1 MNKLKFSFFILPL
14 SCLFLFSSCTN
25 LFHDL
30 LPSDKKEIIDFQIQD
45 INGIC
50 SEKHCPNEDNNI
62 EIVVPND
69 TDVKNLIPVVSI
81 SEGSEIVPLT
91 VSYMAKIFPEKDILT
106 LAIDMYLARENGTFE
121 SWFINLIL
129 DNGGIEIPKLD
140 MPIDFSTPVIF
151 VVISGSGNYEFYTV
165 TVKKELPTQD
175 DDDDDN
181 TPDEPEI
188 KEETDNFILSFK
200 VPNQI
205 GESKIYNSIAEI
217 EDEELNED
225 INSIGDKV
233 PYSGLV
239 SFEVGADFD
248 LKEVIPTVTVSEGAK
263 ILPLTE
269 EYILSLGISFVDMIN
284 FYSGYSTTTNV
295 ERYISDF
302 LKKQNN
308 IVYPEIN
315 IPLNFDNTNVSFA
328 VVSESGSIKIY
339 NVKCK
344 QIELNPKLTKI
355 IFSKLN
361 NEFLCKDSIGTITD
375 NTIKATCMH
384 PMEMEFDYGLI
395 PEFVYEGDRVTF
407 TMKDGIETELISGVT
422 KIPFTE
428 TNRICVISVYIGS
441 GETEKKIEYELYCPI
456 EYDPDSIRSIID
468 FRFYKTKNTQIKNTV
483 LASIHNEGDTGFI
496 TATVMYEGDVVPYE
510 LVADFVSPGT
520 VTKNGTEIISG
531 ATSENFE
538 YSTQYLCTS
547 KNGLYCRLYD
557 ISIKFMQIVTIEP
570 VINSFEFPSYLNKDL
585 SKDCIAQID
594 ELTKTIRCE
603 VLYHSSKPPYDLIP
617 SFVSSGTVTCDGMTQ
632 TSGFSGQNFRY
643 TNYYTV
649 TTGDIELSTSRYRIE
664 VVFLKDDSSS
674 CDILDFGFKIENNA
688 SLSSDVQATVTE
700 RTQKIFAF
708 MPYGAGSQS
717 GTLLT
722 PTFTS
727 NGTVTV
733 NGQSQTSGISSQDF
747 SSPVTYTV
755 TSLNGLYTKEYV
767 VSLQESG
774 SIIYVDKNAV
784 GRNNGTSWD
793 DAFINLDTAL
803 EYVSTIDDSVLQEV
817 WITADE
823 YEPILNSKNGFNVR
837 SNLILRGGFEGFE
850 STSNERT
857 VDSENCLVNHTVLKR
872 TPFTSNEESLFY
884 ANKEF
889 TGTFTIDGFDID
901 LEQTA
906 NETFLDITKVLN
918 PKEATQNHSLEI
930 NNCLFNIKTQN
941 SSCRFYYSEKDPS
954 ELHDTI
960 SKPTNNATIENTKIT
975 LDSTSKTFSVTS
987 HTGQININN
996 AQTNC
1001 PLYFVGDEVNIEN
1014 SSFDNQL
1021 SSVYDTTEPSMYF
1034 TNINNQDS
1042 YANIKNSYFNNM
1054 YIEAYYDVSIESS
1067 NLDNSK
1073 IITVSPAFLDLN
1085 VKDSK
1090 LNLLDTWAKSYFS
1103 KAREASLMISSLCV
1117 DNSIIKA
1124 QTIVGYNLI
1133 QIESSEISLL
1143 DWNGWADSPL
1153 YQESSFIKNSVIQ
1166 WDSNPN
1172 PNPKIIDNLFL
1183 YNRLSIGNEDF
1194 NIKDLTIENSKI
1206 VTNYIYIMSENLTIR
1221 NSEFCMFSSQFND
1234 DFFESYDYTIFYRA
1248 ENFILDG
1255 NNFDSSLFV
1264 KDNDSLYSDENEV
1277 RMLFYSD
1284 YSCDCYSA
1292 EIKNNTF
1299 GNFFELSLPFENTK
1313 IEHNYFKTGASLGFG
1328 YNSSIKNNTFEDLEW
1343 ISGGN
1348 ILEYENNKVI
1358 NKNSK
1363 RGYKCISATEFPYT
1377 EFNYENFCYFYSSG
1391 ELVFNNCIFEPCTQT
1406 YSLPQG
1412 DFTFGANSAL
1422 NFGSGYVN
1430 INNSTISLNLSNQAN
1445 LTINNCTAPNMK
1457 SISNLSNGVLSINDS
1472 TVTLSD
1478 SIINYG
1484 KITVDECKTFNTDEI
1499 TNNTAGSFAIN
1510 NSTVTVNTS
1519 IVNAGK
1525 ITVDECKTFNTDEIT
1540 NNTAG
1545 LITINDSTVTA
1556 NYINNNSASTEYEF
1570 NNVSCSFI
1578 EITNSGTFTMN
1589 DSTVTNGN
1597 QIDDKGTLTI
1607 NNSNINLTSTDGT
1620 NILQSTGN
1628 LSINGGTFN
1637 LKSTQGGNSFKAKG
1651 SLSINGGTFNFE
1663 HAGRN
1668 HAPMEVQ
1675 CDATISNAKFN
1686 FTGDEYTM
1694 YHCVYFRDGTNGST
1708 IKNCEFIIDKCAS
1721 GGIYI
1726 WQDELKIENSKFD
1739 INVYMSNGDYTSG
1752 LSVSSSDFT
1761 INGGTYDFWG
1771 MSGLDHTTIKNA
1783 TVSFKLDHNV
1793 TLGGTVV
1800 IESSTINCNLQNN
1813 ARISNYS
1820 DHIKDTNFNFSGE
1833 SGMYPWE
1840 NFSSKLTNCNFDFT
1854 NCNIRNYGVRW
1865 GNSGTI
1871 SNCTFKG
1878 AINSVNSS
1886 AVRGGAFYLK
1896 FNEEN
1901 QVTVFEN
1908 CTFSNNKITNGSSSV
1923 TETGGGAIAIDFSAN
1938 NCSVKFK
1945 DCNFT
1950 NNYSCSGLASHIWAA
1965 ANWTTGTYT
1974 NCSILFSGSN
1984 NSMTGPTLSDF
1995 IPGKTF
2001 YQDEAIYING
2011 LTLGYY

>member
-45 INGIC
+45 INGTC
-50 SEKHCPNEDNNI
+50 SEKYSPNDDNNI

-69 TDVKNLIPVVSI
+69 TDVKNLIPVVSV
-81 SEGSEIVPLT
+81 SEGAEIVPLT
-91 VSYMAKIFPEKDILT
+91 VSYITKIFPEKDTLT
-106 LAIDMYLARENGTFE
+106 LAIDMYLARQNGTFE

-269 EYILSLGISFVDMIN
+269 EYILSLGISFADMIN

-344 QIELNPKLTKI
+344 QVELNPKLTKI

-361 NEFLCKDSIGTITD
+361 NEFLCKDSIGNITD
-375 NTIKATCMH
+375 NTIKSTCMH

-496 TATVMYEGDVVPYE
+496 TATVMYEGEVAPYE

-520 VTKNGTEIISG
+520 VTKNGSEIITG
-531 ATSENFE
+531 VTSENFE

-585 SKDCIAQID
+585 SKDCVAQID

-603 VLYHSSKPPYDLIP
+603 VLYHSSKPSYDLIP

-717 GTLLT
+717 GILLT

-727 NGTVTV
+727 NGTVSV
-733 NGQSQTSGISSQDF
+733 NGQNQTSGISSQDF
-747 SSPVTYTV
+747 SSPITYTV
-755 TSLNGLYTKEYV
+755 TSLNGLYTKDYV

-803 EYVSTIDDSVLQEV
+803 EYVNSIDDSVLQEV

-823 YEPILNSKNGFNVR
+823 YEPILNSKNGFNIR
-837 SNLILRGGFEGFE
+837 SNLILRGGFNGTE
-850 STSNERT
+850 SVSSDRL
-857 VDSENCLVNHTVLKR
+857 VDSENCLENHTVLKR
-872 TPFTSNEESLFY
+872 QPLNSVEESLFY
-884 ANKEF
+884 ANEKF

-906 NETFLDITKVLN
+906 NETFLDIIKVLN
-918 PKEATQNHSLEI
+918 PIDVTENSKIET
-930 NNCLFNIKTQN
+930 NNCLVSVKTKN
-941 SSCRFYYSEKDPS
+941 GGCRLFYSEKDS
-954 ELHDTI
+954 NDLWDTAT
-960 SKPTNNATIENTKIT
+960 KPTNNIKISNTKINADT
-975 LDSTSKTFSVTS
+975 TDGISIIS
-987 HTGQININN
+987 HTGEVLIQNTK
-996 AQTNC
+996 TNC
-1001 PLYFVGDEVNIEN
+1001 KLSMVGKSVTIED

-1021 SSVYDTTEPSMYF
+1021 YTITEKPDDQFYL
-1034 TNINNQDS
+1034 TNLNDADS
-1042 YANIKNSYFNNM
+1042 FAYIKNSYFNNL
-1054 YIEAYYDVSIESS
+1054 IIKAYYDVTMEDSVLENVALHSATNGLS
-1067 NLDNSK
+1067 NLN
-1073 IITVSPAFLDLN
+1073 ILN
-1085 VKDSK
+1085 TT
-1090 LNLLDTWAKSYFS
+1090 LNLVNINGYALEYG
-1103 KAREASLMISSLCV
+1103 SLCMK
-1117 DNSIIKA
+1117 NSTMEA
-1124 QTIVGYNLI
+1124 NTCRGSNLI
-1133 QIESSEISLL
+1133 QIEDSEFTVYNLKA
-1143 DWNGWADSPL
+1143 WASFQKTSYYDGN
-1153 YQESSFIKNSVIQ
+1153 SFIKNSTITATGSSVV
-1166 WDSNPN
+1166 
-1172 PNPKIIDNLFL
+1172 LGG
-1183 YNRLSIGNEDF
+1183 YIGGSTQYYASKDF
-1194 NIKDLTIENSKI
+1194 YIENSKFKG
-1206 VTNYIYIMSENLTIR
+1206 TEIYFYSENLTIKD
-1221 NSEFCMFSSQFND
+1221 SDFSFDPDTALFYDLYFGTKNLVLQGNDFDTSLTKTSGTILPGWLHTLYFND
-1234 DFFESYDYTIFYRA
+1234 GITMES
-1248 ENFILDG
+1248 
-1255 NNFDSSLFV
+1255 S
-1264 KDNDSLYSDENEV
+1264 
-1277 RMLFYSD
+1277 
-1284 YSCDCYSA
+1284 
-1292 EIKNNTF
+1292 EIKDNTF
-1299 GNFFELSLPFENTK
+1299 GNFLYLFFYYAYNINDVRYYNFEN
-1313 IEHNYFKTGASLGFG
+1313 NYFKTSSCI
-1328 YNSSIKNNTFEDLEW
+1328 NSPSGTMNLNLINNTFEDLEYINAKKAT
-1343 ISGGN
+1343 ISK
-1348 ILEYENNKVI
+1348 YENNRVV
-1358 NKNSK
+1358 NKNSN
-1363 RGYKCISATEFPYT
+1363 RGYKWIYVKEFPYI
-1377 EFNYENFCYFYSSG
+1377 EFNYENFCYFNSSG
-1391 ELVFNNCIFEPCTQT
+1391 EVSFNNCIIEPCTQT
-1406 YSLPQG
+1406 FSLPQG
-1412 DFTFGANSAL
+1412 DFTF
-1422 NFGSGYVN
+1422 
-1430 INNSTISLNLSNQAN
+1430 STSIENGDFITPEDSYIIL
-1445 LTINNCTAPNMK
+1445 NNCIVN
-1457 SISNLSNGVLSINDS
+1457 SDFDNNGTIIVEDCTNFQIGRLDNYGDFTINDS
-1472 TVTLSD
+1472 YVQYA
-1478 SIINYG
+1478 N
-1484 KITVDECKTFNTDEI
+1484 I
-1499 TNNTAGSFAIN
+1499 TNHENGNVIFNDSSISGNFIYNYSNFEFN
-1510 NSTVTVNTS
+1510 NVSANSIKSYNYST
-1519 IVNAGK
+1519 
-1525 ITVDECKTFNTDEIT
+1525 
-1540 NNTAG
+1540 
-1545 LITINDSTVTA
+1545 LTINDSTVT
-1556 NYINNNSASTEYEF
+1556 
-1570 NNVSCSFI
+1570 
-1578 EITNSGTFTMN
+1578 
-1589 DSTVTNGN
+1589 NGK
-1597 QIDDKGTLTI
+1597 QIGNEGTLTI

-1620 NILQSTGN
+1620 NILKSTGN

-1637 LKSTQGGNSFKAKG
+1637 LKSTQGGNSLNAKG
-1651 SLSINGGTFNFE
+1651 SLSINGGIFNFE
-1663 HAGRN
+1663 HAGKYV
-1668 HAPMEVQ
+1668 PMYVG

-1686 FTGDEYTM
+1686 FTGDEYTENA
-1694 YHCVYFRDGTNGST
+1694 CAYFELGINGST

-1721 GGIYI
+1721 GGFYAG
-1726 WQDELKIENSKFD
+1726 QAGLKIENSKFD
-1739 INVYMSNGDYTSG
+1739 INVYPQNSGDTCYG
-1752 LSVSSSDFT
+1752 FYGNNDFS
-1761 INGGTYDFWG
+1761 IDGGTYDLG
-1771 MSGLDHTTIKNA
+1771 MLIKESSANMSIKNA
-1783 TVSFKLDHNV
+1783 TVTANCANWIGLKENS
-1793 TLGGTVV
+1793 V
-1800 IESSTINCNLQNN
+1800 IDDSTINLEL
-1813 ARISNYS
+1813 SNYGCVRNYS
-1820 DHIKDTNFNFSGE
+1820 NNITNTKFNFSGE
-1833 SGMYPWE
+1833 SVNHPFYNYSE
-1840 NFSSKLTNCNFDFT
+1840 KLANCNFDFT
-1854 NCNIRNYGVRW
+1854 NCLLSDSGITMIRPCVV
-1865 GNSGTI
+1865 T
-1871 SNCTFKG
+1871 NCTFNG
-1878 AINSVNSS
+1878 ATNSYDDDM
-1886 AVRGGAFYLK
+1886 ARGGAIYLAFY
-1896 FNEEN
+1896 EEN

-1908 CTFSNNKITNGSSSV
+1908 CIFSNNKVQKGGDVGSTSS
-1923 TETGGGAIAIDFSAN
+1923 GGGAIAIEFYAN

-1945 DCNFT
+1945 DCNFI
-1950 NNYSCSGLASHIWAA
+1950 NNYSNTGLASHIWAA
-1965 ANWTTGTYT
+1965 ANWTTGCYT
-1974 NCSILFSGSN
+1974 GCGILFSGSN
-1984 NSMTGPTLSDF
+1984 NSMTGPTLSDS
-1995 IPGKTF
+1995 IPGKTL
-2001 YQDEAIYING
+2001 YKDEAIYING
-2011 LTLGYY
+2011 PTLGYY

>member
-1 MNKLKFSFFILPL
+1 MNNLKLSFFLLPL
-14 SCLFLFSSCTN
+14 TCLFLLSSCTN

-30 LPSDKKEIIDFQIQD
+30 LPSDKKEIIDFQIQYV
-45 INGIC
+45 NGTC
-50 SEKHCPNEDNNI
+50 SEKYSPNDDNNI

-81 SEGSEIVPLT
+81 SEGAEIVPLT
-91 VSYMAKIFPEKDILT
+91 VSYITKIFPEKDTLT
-106 LAIDMYLARENGTFE
+106 LAIDMYLARQNGTFE

-181 TPDEPEI
+181 TPDDPEI

-422 KIPFTE
+422 KIPFAE

-468 FRFYKTKNTQIKNTV
+468 FRFYKSKNTQIKNTV

-496 TATVMYEGDVVPYE
+496 TATVMYEGEVAPYE

-520 VTKNGTEIISG
+520 VTKNGSEIITG
-531 ATSENFE
+531 VTSENFE

-617 SFVSSGTVTCDGMTQ
+617 SFVSSGTVTCDGMLQ

-649 TTGDIELSTSRYRIE
+649 TTGDIELSTSRYRVE

-727 NGTVTV
+727 NGTVSV
-733 NGQSQTSGISSQDF
+733 NGQNQTSGISSQDF

-823 YEPILNSKNGFNVR
+823 YEPILNSKNGFNIR
-837 SNLILRGGFEGFE
+837 SNLILRGGFKGTE
-850 STSNERT
+850 SASNDRL
-857 VDSENCLVNHTVLKR
+857 VNSENCLENHTVLKR
-872 TPFTSNEESLFY
+872 QPLNSVEESLFY
-884 ANKEF
+884 ANENF

-906 NETFLDITKVLN
+906 NETFLDIIKVLN
-918 PKEATQNHSLEI
+918 PIDVTENNSLKI
-930 NNCLFNIKTQN
+930 NNCLFNIKTQD
-941 SSCRFYYSEKDPS
+941 STCRFYYSEKDPIITQTS
-954 ELHDTI
+954 TQV
-960 SKPTNNATIENTKIT
+960 TNNVTIENTKIT
-975 LDSTSKTFSVTS
+975 GTNTFGFSMLYHQGDVT
-987 HTGQININN
+987 IKNVK
-996 AQTNC
+996 TNC
-1001 PLYFVGDEVNIEN
+1001 LINARSNNYVIEDCIVNNEM
-1014 SSFDNQL
+1014 FDIC
-1021 SSVYDTTEPSMYF
+1021 DTNYA
-1034 TNINNQDS
+1034 DS
-1042 YANIKNSYFNNM
+1042 KDFHFFWEDYLEMVNVIDRNAIVHIKNSYFNNIHVSG
-1054 YIEAYYDVSIESS
+1054 YGATIENTTFENSCIYSFYEDLNLINS
-1067 NLDNSK
+1067 NLDLIAINNLYGALSADNLIMK
-1073 IITVSPAFLDLN
+1073 DSTLTAERVDTSFVIQVEGSEITVGEWQWDRESLAG
-1085 VKDSK
+1085 V
-1090 LNLLDTWAKSYFS
+1090 SY
-1103 KAREASLMISSLCV
+1103 
-1117 DNSIIKA
+1117 DGN
-1124 QTIVGYNLI
+1124 
-1133 QIESSEISLL
+1133 
-1143 DWNGWADSPL
+1143 
-1153 YQESSFIKNSVIQ
+1153 SFIKNSTIKS
-1166 WDSNPN
+1166 DGGNLCFSDYFAPTLDIK
-1172 PNPKIIDNLFL
+1172 PK
-1183 YNRLSIGNEDF
+1183 DF
-1194 NIKDLTIENSKI
+1194 YIENSI
-1206 VTNYIYIMSENLTIR
+1206 FIGGGYIGFGCENLTIK
-1221 NSEFCMFSSQFND
+1221 NSDFYMLEEDDGYFIVFDAKNLVLEGND
-1234 DFFESYDYTIFYRA
+1234 FDTTLIRTT
-1248 ENFILDG
+1248 ENFITQHPFACIGTDDNVDF
-1255 NNFDSSLFV
+1255 NN
-1264 KDNDSLYSDENEV
+1264 
-1277 RMLFYSD
+1277 
-1284 YSCDCYSA
+1284 A

-1299 GNFFELSLPFENTK
+1299 GNLCELAIYNGQDIK
-1313 IEHNYFKTGASLGFG
+1313 IEQNYFGTGCFLLLGD
-1328 YNSSIKNNTFEDLEW
+1328 NSSIKNNTFEDLEY
-1343 ISGGN
+1343 IRAGN

-1358 NKNSK
+1358 NKNSN
-1363 RGYKCISATEFPYT
+1363 RGYKYISATEFPYT

-1412 DFTFGANSAL
+1412 NFTFGENYIL
-1422 NFGSGYVN
+1422 GFVSGYIN
-1430 INNSTISLNLSNQAN
+1430 INNSTVNLGLSNFAN
-1445 LTINNCTAPNMK
+1445 LTIDKCVLQDMK
-1457 SISNLSNGVLSINDS
+1457 SISNSSTSGVLSINDS
-1472 TVTLSD
+1472 TVT
-1478 SIINYG
+1478 NG
-1484 KITVDECKTFNTDEI
+1484 KQ
-1499 TNNTAGSFAIN
+1499 
-1510 NSTVTVNTS
+1510 
-1519 IVNAGK
+1519 IVN
-1525 ITVDECKTFNTDEIT
+1525 E
-1540 NNTAG
+1540 
-1545 LITINDSTVTA
+1545 
-1556 NYINNNSASTEYEF
+1556 
-1570 NNVSCSFI
+1570 
-1578 EITNSGTFTMN
+1578 
-1589 DSTVTNGN
+1589 
-1597 QIDDKGTLTI
+1597 GTLTI

-1620 NILQSTGN
+1620 HILKSTGN

-1637 LKSTQGGNSFKAKG
+1637 LKSTQGGYSLYAGG

-1663 HAGRN
+1663 HAGFGN
-1668 HAPMEVQ
+1668 PLYVT

-1686 FTGDEYTM
+1686 FTGDEYTSS
-1694 YHCVYFRDGTNGST
+1694 YCAYFMNGTNGST
-1708 IKNCEFIIDKCAS
+1708 IKNCEFIIDKCAYT
-1721 GGIYI
+1721 GFYAYQAG
-1726 WQDELKIENSKFD
+1726 LKIENSKFD
-1739 INVYMSNGDYTSG
+1739 INVYPQNSGDTCYG
-1752 LSVSSSDFT
+1752 FYANKDFS
-1761 INGGTYDFWG
+1761 IDGGTYDLG
-1771 MSGLDHTTIKNA
+1771 DLYKNNSANMSIKNA
-1783 TVSFKLDHNV
+1783 TVTANLARQLRLTENS
-1793 TLGGTVV
+1793 V
-1800 IESSTINCNLQNN
+1800 IENSTMNLELSYPIRVVNYSNN
-1813 ARISNYS
+1813 ISNT
-1820 DHIKDTNFNFSGE
+1820 KFVFSGE
-1833 SGMYPWE
+1833 QGYSAFLNNSE
-1840 NFSSKLTNCNFDFT
+1840 KLTNCCFDFSDLLFGEDNYYSEGVRLESSCVIT
-1854 NCNIRNYGVRW
+1854 NCLFEGFVNPSNITCER
-1865 GNSGTI
+1865 
-1871 SNCTFKG
+1871 G
-1878 AINSVNSS
+1878 A
-1886 AVRGGAFYLK
+1886 AVRIY
-1896 FNEEN
+1896 N
-1901 QVTVFEN
+1901 QSEDCNFIFEN
-1908 CTFSNNKITNGSSSV
+1908 CIFKNNKVIGEYN
-1923 TETGGGAIAIDFSAN
+1923 EGGAALAGHPSNGFSARILLK
-1938 NCSVKFK
+1938 NCSFI
-1945 DCNFT
+1945 
-1950 NNYSCSGLASHIWAA
+1950 NNQNLSSR
-1965 ANWTTGTYT
+1965 YT
-1974 NCSILFSGSN
+1974 NEAAHIKIYPYDEGEIFLTLEGTN
-1984 NSMTGPTLSDF
+1984 IMTGPSCPDILNDCTFLKNEAVYIKTTSP
-1995 IPGKTF
+1995 ITGTF
-2001 YQDEAIYING
+2001 Y
-2011 LTLGYY
+2011 

>member
-30 LPSDKKEIIDFQIQD
+30 LPSDKKEIIDFQIQYV
-45 INGIC
+45 NGTC
-50 SEKHCPNEDNNI
+50 SEKYSPNDDNNI

-81 SEGSEIVPLT
+81 SEGAEIVPLT

-121 SWFINLIL
+121 SLFINLIL

-175 DDDDDN
+175 DDDDN
-181 TPDEPEI
+181 TSDEPEI

-496 TATVMYEGDVVPYE
+496 TATVMYEGEVAPYE

-520 VTKNGTEIISG
+520 VTKNGSEIITG
-531 ATSENFE
+531 VTSENFE

-617 SFVSSGTVTCDGMTQ
+617 SFVSSGTVTCDGMLQ

-649 TTGDIELSTSRYRIE
+649 TTGDIELSTSRYRVE

-727 NGTVTV
+727 NGTVSV
-733 NGQSQTSGISSQDF
+733 NGQNQTSGISSQDF
-747 SSPVTYTV
+747 SSPITYTV

-793 DAFINLDTAL
+793 DAFINLDIAL

-823 YEPILNSKNGFNVR
+823 YEPILNSKNGFNIR
-837 SNLILRGGFEGFE
+837 SNLILRGGFKGTE
-850 STSNERT
+850 SASNDRL
-857 VDSENCLVNHTVLKR
+857 VDSENCLENHTVLKR
-872 TPFTSNEESLFY
+872 QPLNSDEESLFY
-884 ANKEF
+884 ANEKF

-906 NETFLDITKVLN
+906 NETFLDIIKVLN
-918 PKEATQNHSLEI
+918 PQEATENSKIET
-930 NNCLFNIKTQN
+930 NNCLVSVKTKN
-941 SSCRFYYSEKDPS
+941 GGCRLFYSEKDS
-954 ELHDTI
+954 DDLWDTVT
-960 SKPTNNATIENTKIT
+960 KPTNNIKIANTTINAETI
-975 LDSTSKTFSVTS
+975 DGISITS
-987 HTGQININN
+987 HTGEVLIQNTK
-996 AQTNC
+996 TNC
-1001 PLYFVGDEVNIEN
+1001 KLSMVGKSVTIEDT
-1014 SSFDNQL
+1014 SFDNQL
-1021 SSVYDTTEPSMYF
+1021 YTVTEKPDNKFHLTNLNDSDSSA
-1034 TNINNQDS
+1034 Q
-1042 YANIKNSYFNNM
+1042 IKNSYFNNLV
-1054 YIEAYYDVSIESS
+1054 IKAYHDITMEDSILENCALHTDTNGLS
-1067 NLDNSK
+1067 NLN
-1073 IITVSPAFLDLN
+1073 IINTTSNLVN
-1085 VKDSK
+1085 VNGYA
-1090 LNLLDTWAKSYFS
+1090 LEYG
-1103 KAREASLMISSLCV
+1103 SLCMK
-1117 DNSIIKA
+1117 NSTMEANTCK
-1124 QTIVGYNLI
+1124 GSNLI
-1133 QIESSEISLL
+1133 QIE
-1143 DWNGWADSPL
+1143 DSKFTVYNL
-1153 YQESSFIKNSVIQ
+1153 KAWTSFQNTCYYEGNSFIKNSTITATGSAVV
-1166 WDSNPN
+1166 
-1172 PNPKIIDNLFL
+1172 LGG
-1183 YNRLSIGNEDF
+1183 YIGGSTQYYASKDF
-1194 NIKDLTIENSKI
+1194 CIENSNFLG
-1206 VTNYIYIMSENLTIR
+1206 TEIYFYSENLTIKD
-1221 NSEFCMFSSQFND
+1221 SDFSFDPDTALSYDLYFGTKNLVLQGNDFDTSLTKTSGTKLPVWLNTLYFND
-1234 DFFESYDYTIFYRA
+1234 GITMES
-1248 ENFILDG
+1248 
-1255 NNFDSSLFV
+1255 S
-1264 KDNDSLYSDENEV
+1264 
-1277 RMLFYSD
+1277 
-1284 YSCDCYSA
+1284 
-1292 EIKNNTF
+1292 EIKDNTF
-1299 GNFFELSLPFENTK
+1299 GNFLYLFFYYAYNINDVRYYNFEN
-1313 IEHNYFKTGASLGFG
+1313 NYFKTSSCI
-1328 YNSSIKNNTFEDLEW
+1328 NSPSGTMNLNLINNTFEDLEYINAKKAT
-1343 ISGGN
+1343 ISK
-1348 ILEYENNKVI
+1348 YENNRVV
-1358 NKNSK
+1358 NKNSN
-1363 RGYKCISATEFPYT
+1363 RGYKWIYVKEFPYI
-1377 EFNYENFCYFYSSG
+1377 EFNYENFCYFNSSG
-1391 ELVFNNCIFEPCTQT
+1391 EVSFNNCIIEPCTQT
-1406 YSLPQG
+1406 FSLPQG
-1412 DFTFGANSAL
+1412 DFTF
-1422 NFGSGYVN
+1422 
-1430 INNSTISLNLSNQAN
+1430 STSIENGDFITPEDSYIIL
-1445 LTINNCTAPNMK
+1445 NNCIVNCDFE
-1457 SISNLSNGVLSINDS
+1457 NNG
-1472 TVTLSD
+1472 TVVVEECTNFQIGRLN
-1478 SIINYG
+1478 NYG
-1484 KITVDECKTFNTDEI
+1484 EF
-1499 TNNTAGSFAIN
+1499 
-1510 NSTVTVNTS
+1510 
-1519 IVNAGK
+1519 
-1525 ITVDECKTFNTDEIT
+1525 
-1540 NNTAG
+1540 
-1545 LITINDSTVTA
+1545 TINDSYVQYA
-1556 NYINNNSASTEYEF
+1556 NISNYENGNVIFNDSSISGNFIYNYSNFEF
-1570 NNVSCSFI
+1570 NNVSA
-1578 EITNSGTFTMN
+1578 NSIKSYNYSTLTIN
-1589 DSTVTNGN
+1589 DSSVTGTGY
-1597 QIDDKGTLTI
+1597 IDNRSTLTI
-1607 NNSNINLTSTDGT
+1607 NNSNINLTSTDEEAIYS
-1620 NILQSTGN
+1620 NGN
-1628 LSINGGTFN
+1628 LSINGGIFN
-1637 LKSTQGGNSFKAKG
+1637 LKQDTDYIFYAKG

-1663 HAGRN
+1663 TAS
-1668 HAPMEVQ
+1668 AYSPFYVD
-1675 CDATISNAKFN
+1675 CDATISDAKFN
-1686 FTGDEYTM
+1686 FT
-1694 YHCVYFRDGTNGST
+1694 CDGYVKNACFGFDNISNGSSTTT
-1708 IKNCEFIIDKCAS
+1708 IKNCEFIIDACAYRGFVVS
-1721 GGIYI
+1721 QAG
-1726 WQDELKIENSKFD
+1726 LKIENSKFD
-1739 INVYMSNGDYTSG
+1739 INVYPQNSGDTCYGFHGSEDY
-1752 LSVSSSDFT
+1752 SID
-1761 INGGTYDFWG
+1761 GGTYDLG
-1771 MSGLDHTTIKNA
+1771 NLYKSSSANMIIKNA
-1783 TVSFKLDHNV
+1783 TVTANCAGQLRLTENSVIDNS
-1793 TLGGTVV
+1793 TLNITGG
-1800 IESSTINCNLQNN
+1800 SSIK
-1813 ARISNYS
+1813 NYS
-1820 DHIKDTNFNFSGE
+1820 DNITNTKFNFSGVRT
-1833 SGMYPWE
+1833 STV
-1840 NFSSKLTNCNFDFT
+1840 FSQSATKLLNCAFDFSDCETDFVLIQCGWISTTFT
-1854 NCNIRNYGVRW
+1854 NCIFNGATVLS
-1865 GNSGTI
+1865 NST
-1871 SNCTFKG
+1871 
-1878 AINSVNSS
+1878 NS
-1886 AVRGGAFYLK
+1886 RGGAVLVYL
-1896 FNEEN
+1896 EYEN
-1901 QVTVFEN
+1901 KSVIFEN
-1908 CTFSNNKITNGSSSV
+1908 CIFSNNKIISNDSVGSSHS
-1923 TETGGGAIAIDFSAN
+1923 GGGAIAIYFYAN
-1938 NCSVKFK
+1938 NNSVKFK

-1950 NNYSCSGLASHIWAA
+1950 NNYSNTGLASHIWACSY
-1965 ANWTTGTYT
+1965 WDTGRRT
-1974 NCSILFSGSN
+1974 NCSVLFDGIN
-1984 NSMTGPTLSDF
+1984 TMMGPKNPEEFTTGNY
-1995 IPGKTF
+1995 F
-2001 YQDEAIYING
+2001 YQNAAIYNNLAAISGTIN
-2011 LTLGYY
+2011 

>member
-175 DDDDDN
+175 DDDDN

-263 ILPLTE
+263 ILPLTQ
-269 EYILSLGISFVDMIN
+269 EYILSLGISFADMIN

-344 QIELNPKLTKI
+344 QVELNPKLTKI
-355 IFSKLN
+355 IFSKFN

-395 PEFVYEGDRVTF
+395 PEFVYEGDKVTF

-468 FRFYKTKNTQIKNTV
+468 FRFYKSKNTQIKSTV

-496 TATVMYEGDVVPYE
+496 TATVMYEGDVAPYE

-520 VTKNGTEIISG
+520 VTKNGSEIITG
-531 ATSENFE
+531 VTSENFE

-649 TTGDIELSTSRYRIE
+649 TTGDIELSTSRYRVE

-727 NGTVTV
+727 NGTVSV
-733 NGQSQTSGISSQDF
+733 NGQTQTSGISSQDF
-747 SSPVTYTV
+747 SSPITYTV

-774 SIIYVDKNAV
+774 SVIYVDKNAV

-823 YEPILNSKNGFNVR
+823 YEPILNSKNGFNIR
-837 SNLILRGGFEGFE
+837 SNLILRGGFKGTE
-850 STSNERT
+850 SASIDRL
-857 VDSENCLVNHTVLKR
+857 VDSENCLENHTVLKR
-872 TPFTSNEESLFY
+872 QPLNSDEESLFY
-884 ANKEF
+884 ANENF

-906 NETFLDITKVLN
+906 NETFLDIIKVLN
-918 PKEATQNHSLEI
+918 PIDVTENSKIET
-930 NNCLFNIKTQN
+930 NNCLVSVKTKN
-941 SSCRFYYSEKDPS
+941 GGCRLFYSEKDS
-954 ELHDTI
+954 NDLWDTAT
-960 SKPTNNATIENTKIT
+960 KPTNNIKIANTTINAETI
-975 LDSTSKTFSVTS
+975 DGIDVTS
-987 HTGQININN
+987 HTGDILIQNTK
-996 AQTNC
+996 TNC
-1001 PLYFVGDEVNIEN
+1001 NLFMVGKNVTIED

-1021 SSVYDTTEPSMYF
+1021 YTVTEKPDNKFHLTNLNDSDSSA
-1034 TNINNQDS
+1034 Q
-1042 YANIKNSYFNNM
+1042 IKNSYFNNLV
-1054 YIEAYYDVSIESS
+1054 IKAYHDITMEDSILENCALHTEGTGLS
-1067 NLDNSK
+1067 NLNM
-1073 IITVSPAFLDLN
+1073 INTNLTLLN
-1085 VKDSK
+1085 VNGYA
-1090 LNLLDTWAKSYFS
+1090 LEYG
-1103 KAREASLMISSLCV
+1103 SLCMN
-1117 DNSIIKA
+1117 NSILKADA
-1124 QTIVGYNLI
+1124 QTGRGCSLI
-1133 QIESSEISLL
+1133 QIEDSEFSIYNLRAWTSVQKTSYY
-1143 DWNGWADSPL
+1143 DGN
-1153 YQESSFIKNSVIQ
+1153 SFIKNSTITATGGSVV
-1166 WDSNPN
+1166 
-1172 PNPKIIDNLFL
+1172 LGG
-1183 YNRLSIGNEDF
+1183 YIGGSTQYYASKDF
-1194 NIKDLTIENSKI
+1194 CIENSNFI
-1206 VTNYIYIMSENLTIR
+1206 GYEIYFYSENLTIKDSDFSFPSTVSLFDGLYFGTK
-1221 NSEFCMFSSQFND
+1221 NLVLEGNEFDTNETQITSTTLPVYAYRLSFND
-1234 DFFESYDYTIFYRA
+1234 GITMESSEI
-1248 ENFILDG
+1248 
-1255 NNFDSSLFV
+1255 
-1264 KDNDSLYSDENEV
+1264 KDNTFDHFMQLF
-1277 RMLFYSD
+1277 FYSHYNGTD
-1284 YSCDCYSA
+1284 VRYY
-1292 EIKNNTF
+1292 N
-1299 GNFFELSLPFENTK
+1299 FEN
-1313 IEHNYFKTGASLGFG
+1313 NYFKT
-1328 YNSSIKNNTFEDLEW
+1328 SSYITSSGTINLNLINNTFEDLEYIDAQNAT
-1343 ISGGN
+1343 ISK
-1348 ILEYENNKVI
+1348 YENNKVV
-1358 NKNSK
+1358 NKNSS
-1363 RGYKCISATEFPYT
+1363 RGYKCIRVKEFSYT
-1377 EFNYENFCYFYSSG
+1377 EFNYENFCYFNSSG
-1391 ELVFNNCIFEPCTQT
+1391 ELSFNNCIIEPCTQT

-1412 DFTFGANSAL
+1412 DFTFRSSIG
-1422 NFGSGYVN
+1422 
-1430 INNSTISLNLSNQAN
+1430 NNGDFITPLDSYITL
-1445 LTINNCTAPNMK
+1445 NNCIVNSDFENDGTVVVEECTNFQ
-1457 SISNLSNGVLSINDS
+1457 IGRLDNYGDFTINDS
-1472 TVTLSD
+1472 YVQ
-1478 SIINYG
+1478 YG
-1484 KITVDECKTFNTDEI
+1484 NI
-1499 TNNTAGSFAIN
+1499 TNHENGNVVFNDSSISGNFIYNYSNFEFN
-1510 NSTVTVNTS
+1510 NVSANSIKSYNYST
-1519 IVNAGK
+1519 
-1525 ITVDECKTFNTDEIT
+1525 
-1540 NNTAG
+1540 
-1545 LITINDSTVTA
+1545 LTINDSTVT
-1556 NYINNNSASTEYEF
+1556 NGKQI
-1570 NNVSCSFI
+1570 
-1578 EITNSGTFTMN
+1578 GN
-1589 DSTVTNGN
+1589 D
-1597 QIDDKGTLTI
+1597 GTLTI
-1607 NNSNINLTSTDGT
+1607 NNSNINLTSTDGL
-1620 NILQSTGN
+1620 NILHSTGN

-1637 LKSTQGGNSFKAKG
+1637 LKSTQGGKNLYAGG
-1651 SLSINGGTFNFE
+1651 SLSISGGIFNFE
-1663 HAGRN
+1663 HANGIYS
-1668 HAPMEVQ
+1668 MYVF
-1675 CDATISNAKFN
+1675 CDTTISDAKFN
-1686 FTGDEYTM
+1686 FTGDEYTSE
-1694 YHCVYFRDGTNGST
+1694 YCAYFTNGTNGST
-1708 IKNCEFIIDKCAS
+1708 IKNCEFIIDKCAR
-1721 GGIYI
+1721 GGFYAN
-1726 WQDELKIENSKFD
+1726 QAGLKIENSKFD
-1739 INVYMSNGDYTSG
+1739 INVYPQNSGDTCYG
-1752 LSVSSSDFT
+1752 FYVYNDFS
-1761 INGGTYDFWG
+1761 IDGGTYDLG
-1771 MSGLDHTTIKNA
+1771 NLYKGSSANMIIKNA
-1783 TVSFKLDHNV
+1783 TVTANCANELRLTENS
-1793 TLGGTVV
+1793 V
-1800 IESSTINCNLQNN
+1800 IENSTINLEFNN
-1813 ARISNYS
+1813 YGFILNYS
-1820 DHIKDTNFNFSGE
+1820 PHVQNSNFKFSGE
-1833 SGMYPWE
+1833 TKKKSVWD
-1840 NFSSKLTNCNFDFT
+1840 NLSSILTNCYFDFSSFQG
-1854 NCNIRNYGVRW
+1854 CLYYNIILSCFEISS
-1865 GNSGTI
+1865 NSI
-1871 SNCTFKG
+1871 IRNCTFNGFKPNNNPEEKIVTTII
-1878 AINSVNSS
+1878 ANTQD
-1886 AVRGGAFYLK
+1886 
-1896 FNEEN
+1896 FNELL
-1901 QVTVFEN
+1901 FDN
-1908 CTFSNNKITNGSSSV
+1908 CTFSNNNSLNYRGSAVDICFNNSTYNVTSV
-1923 TETGGGAIAIDFSAN
+1923 SFN
-1938 NCSVKFK
+1938 NCT
-1945 DCNFT
+1945 FT
-1950 NNYSCSGLASHIWAA
+1950 NNFSLYPNPHLEAWGGNNDAINNIIFTGINKMSPKGAPLESIPSTGLFV
-1965 ANWTTGTYT
+1965 TGTVY
-1974 NCSILFSGSN
+1974 
-1984 NSMTGPTLSDF
+1984 
-1995 IPGKTF
+1995 
-2001 YQDEAIYING
+2001 
-2011 LTLGYY
+2011 

>member
-1 MNKLKFSFFILPL
+1 MNNFYFSKFIKKFLFFVL
-14 SCLFLFSSCTN
+14 CTFLFSSCKN
-25 LFHDL
+25 FFHDL
-30 LPSDKKEIIDFQIQD
+30 LPSEKNEIIDFQVQYT
-45 INGIC
+45 NG
-50 SEKHCPNEDNNI
+50 SRSVKESPDANNNI
-62 EIVVPND
+62 TIIVPED
-69 TDVKNLIPVVSI
+69 TDITELIPIVSI
-81 SEGSEIVPLT
+81 SENAQIIPGTIEYIN
-91 VSYMAKIFPEKDILT
+91 KIFPEKDILT

-175 DDDDDN
+175 DDDNN

-248 LKEVIPTVTVSEGAK
+248 LKEVIPTVIVSEGAK

-361 NEFLCKDSIGTITD
+361 NEFLCKDSIGNITD

-468 FRFYKTKNTQIKNTV
+468 FRFYKSKNTQIKNTV

-496 TATVMYEGDVVPYE
+496 TATVMYEGDVAPYE

-520 VTKNGTEIISG
+520 VTKNGAEIITG
-531 ATSENFE
+531 VTSENFE

-717 GTLLT
+717 GILLT

-727 NGTVTV
+727 NGTVSV
-733 NGQSQTSGISSQDF
+733 NGQNQTSGISSQDF
-747 SSPVTYTV
+747 SSPITYTV

-803 EYVSTIDDSVLQEV
+803 EYVNSIDDSVLQEV

-872 TPFTSNEESLFY
+872 QPLNSDEESLFY
-884 ANKEF
+884 ANENF

-906 NETFLDITKVLN
+906 NETFLDIIKVLN
-918 PKEATQNHSLEI
+918 PIDVTENNSLKI

-1090 LNLLDTWAKSYFS
+1090 LNLLDTWANSYLS
-1103 KAREASLMISSLCV
+1103 IAREASLMISSLCV

-1313 IEHNYFKTGASLGFG
+1313 IEHNYFKTGASLAFG

-1358 NKNSK
+1358 NKNSN
-1363 RGYKCISATEFPYT
+1363 RGYKYISAKEFPYT

-1412 DFTFGANSAL
+1412 DFTFSNNGAL
-1422 NFGSGYVN
+1422 EFLPGYVN

-1445 LTINNCTAPNMK
+1445 LTINNCTTPNMK
-1457 SISNLSNGVLSINDS
+1457 SISNSTSGVLSINDS

-1478 SIINYG
+1478 SIIN
-1484 KITVDECKTFNTDEI
+1484 N
-1499 TNNTAGSFAIN
+1499 
-1510 NSTVTVNTS
+1510 
-1519 IVNAGK
+1519 GK

-1556 NYINNNSASTEYEF
+1556 NYIDNKSSTTEFEF
-1570 NNVSCSFI
+1570 NNVSANFI
-1578 EITNSGTFTMN
+1578 RTTNYGTLKIN
-1589 DSTVTNGN
+1589 DSSVTGTGY
-1597 QIDDKGTLTI
+1597 IDNRSTLTI
-1607 NNSNINLTSTDGT
+1607 NNSNLNLTSTDEEAIYS
-1620 NILQSTGN
+1620 NGN

-1637 LKSTQGGNSFKAKG
+1637 LKQDTDYIFYAKG

-1663 HAGRN
+1663 TAS
-1668 HAPMEVQ
+1668 AYSPFYVD

-1686 FTGDEYTM
+1686 FT
-1694 YHCVYFRDGTNGST
+1694 CDGYVINACFGFDNISNGSSTTT
-1708 IKNCEFIIDKCAS
+1708 IKNCEFIIDACAYRGFVVS
-1721 GGIYI
+1721 QAG
-1726 WQDELKIENSKFD
+1726 LKIENSKFD
-1739 INVYMSNGDYTSG
+1739 INVYPQNSGDTCYGFHGSE
-1752 LSVSSSDFT
+1752 DFS
-1761 INGGTYDFWG
+1761 IDGGTYDLG
-1771 MSGLDHTTIKNA
+1771 MLIKESSANMSIKNA
-1783 TVSFKLDHNV
+1783 TVTANCANWIGLKENS
-1793 TLGGTVV
+1793 V
-1800 IESSTINCNLQNN
+1800 IDDSTINLEL
-1813 ARISNYS
+1813 SNYGCVGNYS
-1820 DHIKDTNFNFSGE
+1820 NNITNTKFNFSGE
-1833 SGMYPWE
+1833 SVNHPFYNYSE
-1840 NFSSKLTNCNFDFT
+1840 KLANCNFDFT
-1854 NCNIRNYGVRW
+1854 NCLLSD
-1865 GNSGTI
+1865 SGITMNRPCVVT
-1871 SNCTFKG
+1871 NCTFNG
-1878 AINSVNSS
+1878 ATNSYDDDI
-1886 AVRGGAFYLK
+1886 ARGGAIYLAFY
-1896 FNEEN
+1896 EEN

-1908 CTFSNNKITNGSSSV
+1908 CIFSNNKVQKGGDVGSTSS
-1923 TETGGGAIAIDFSAN
+1923 GGGAIAIEFYAN

-1945 DCNFT
+1945 DCNFI
-1950 NNYSCSGLASHIWAA
+1950 NNYSNTGLASHIWAA
-1965 ANWTTGTYT
+1965 ANWTTGCYT
-1974 NCSILFSGSN
+1974 GCGILFSGSN
-1984 NSMTGPTLSDF
+1984 NSMTGPTLSDS
-1995 IPGKTF
+1995 IPGKTL
-2001 YQDEAIYING
+2001 YKDEAIYING
-2011 LTLGYY
+2011 PTLGYY

>member
-175 DDDDDN
+175 DDNN

-239 SFEVGADFD
+239 SFEVGADFN
-248 LKEVIPTVTVSEGAK
+248 LKEVIPTVTVSESAK

-344 QIELNPKLTKI
+344 QVELNPKLTKI

-395 PEFVYEGDRVTF
+395 PEFVYEGDRVTY
-407 TMKDGIETELISGVT
+407 TMQNGIETELISGVT

-496 TATVMYEGDVVPYE
+496 TATVMYEGEVAPYE

-520 VTKNGTEIISG
+520 VTKNGSEIITG
-531 ATSENFE
+531 VTSENFE

-617 SFVSSGTVTCDGMTQ
+617 SFVSSGTVTCDGMLQ

-664 VVFLKDDSSS
+664 VVFEKDDSSS

-688 SLSSDVQATVTE
+688 SLSNDVQATVTE

-727 NGTVTV
+727 NGTVSV
-733 NGQSQTSGISSQDF
+733 NGQNQTSGISSQDF
-747 SSPVTYTV
+747 SSPITYTV

-823 YEPILNSKNGFNVR
+823 YEPILNSKNGFNIR
-837 SNLILRGGFEGFE
+837 SNLILRGGFKGTE
-850 STSNERT
+850 SASNDRL
-857 VDSENCLVNHTVLKR
+857 VDSENCLENHTVLKR
-872 TPFTSNEESLFY
+872 QPLNSDEESLFY
-884 ANKEF
+884 ANENF

-906 NETFLDITKVLN
+906 NETFLDIIKVLN
-918 PKEATQNHSLEI
+918 PIDVTENNSLEI

-941 SSCRFYYSEKDPS
+941 SSCRFYYSEKDGKYLPS
-954 ELHDTI
+954 KSTRV
-960 SKPTNNATIENTKIT
+960 TNNLTIENTKIT
-975 LDSTSKTFSVTS
+975 GTNSYGFSILAHGGDVIIKNVKTNCLLNTYSNNY
-987 HTGQININN
+987 IIENCIINN
-996 AQTNC
+996 EMFDIRNTNYANSDE
-1001 PLYFVGDEVNIEN
+1001 LHFYFEEYLEMVNVIDRN
-1014 SSFDNQL
+1014 AI
-1021 SSVYDTTEPSMYF
+1021 V
-1034 TNINNQDS
+1034 
-1042 YANIKNSYFNNM
+1042 NIKNSYFNNIHISG
-1054 YIEAYYDVSIESS
+1054 YGATIENSTFEKSCIYSSYEDLNLINS
-1067 NLDNSK
+1067 NLDLIAINNTYGALSADNLIMK
-1073 IITVSPAFLDLN
+1073 DSTLTAERVDTSFVIQVEDSEITVGEWQWD
-1085 VKDSK
+1085 K
-1090 LNLLDTWAKSYFS
+1090 
-1103 KAREASLMISSLCV
+1103 
-1117 DNSIIKA
+1117 
-1124 QTIVGYNLI
+1124 
-1133 QIESSEISLL
+1133 ESGSV
-1143 DWNGWADSPL
+1143 L
-1153 YQESSFIKNSVIQ
+1153 YEGNSFIKNSTIKSEGGNLTFSQ
-1166 WDSNPN
+1166 YIFKNN
-1172 PNPKIIDNLFL
+1172 GIKPK
-1183 YNRLSIGNEDF
+1183 DF
-1194 NIKDLTIENSKI
+1194 YIENSIFIKCG
-1206 VTNYIYIMSENLTIR
+1206 YIGFGCENLTIK
-1221 NSEFCMFSSQFND
+1221 NSDFYMLEEDDGYSIVFDAKNLVLEGND
-1234 DFFESYDYTIFYRA
+1234 FDTTLIRTT
-1248 ENFILDG
+1248 ENFITQHPFACIGTDDHVDF
-1255 NNFDSSLFV
+1255 NN
-1264 KDNDSLYSDENEV
+1264 
-1277 RMLFYSD
+1277 
-1284 YSCDCYSA
+1284 A

-1299 GNFFELSLPFENTK
+1299 GNLCELAIYNGQDID
-1313 IEHNYFKTGASLGFG
+1313 IEENYFGTGCFLFLGD
-1328 YNSSIKNNTFEDLEW
+1328 NVSIKNNTFEDLEY
-1343 ISGGN
+1343 ILAGN
-1348 ILEYENNKVI
+1348 VLEYENNNVI

-1363 RGYKCISATEFPYT
+1363 RGYKYISADEFPYT

-1478 SIINYG
+1478 SIVNYG

-1499 TNNTAGSFAIN
+1499 TNNTS
-1510 NSTVTVNTS
+1510 
-1519 IVNAGK
+1519 
-1525 ITVDECKTFNTDEIT
+1525 
-1540 NNTAG
+1540 G
-1545 LITINDSTVTA
+1545 LITINDSSVTA
-1556 NYINNNSASTEYEF
+1556 NYINNRS
-1570 NNVSCSFI
+1570 
-1578 EITNSGTFTMN
+1578 
-1589 DSTVTNGN
+1589 
-1597 QIDDKGTLTI
+1597 TLTI

-1637 LKSTQGGNSFKAKG
+1637 LKSTQGGYSLNAKG

-1663 HAGRN
+1663 HSGSY
-1668 HAPMEVQ
+1668 APFCVG

-1686 FTGDEYTM
+1686 FTGDEYSGSS
-1694 YHCVYFRDGTNGST
+1694 CVAFENGTNGST
-1708 IKNCEFIIDKCAS
+1708 IKNCEFIIDKCAKIGFNANQ
-1721 GGIYI
+1721 GG
-1726 WQDELKIENSKFD
+1726 LKIENSKFD
-1739 INVYMSNGDYTSG
+1739 INLYSSDKEICGFYASKNYSIIESTLDITVSSPCSPPYIISDAFVNLETSVIENCVIDINSSGSGINIYDYNEQG
-1752 LSVSSSDFT
+1752 NVLSVSGSKINIDSNSDSF
-1761 INGGTYDFWG
+1761 YG
-1771 MSGLDHTTIKNA
+1771 MRTANLIVDNSYLSVRSPIRVGFYRVYGQFN
-1783 TVSFKLDHNV
+1783 N
-1793 TLGGTVV
+1793 
-1800 IESSTINCNLQNN
+1800 STINIDSSVGFYLED
-1813 ARISNYS
+1813 NYY
-1820 DHIKDTNFNFSGE
+1820 SGE
-1833 SGMYPWE
+1833 LILTDCEIDIKAGMNDVEWDLYPRG
-1840 NFSSKLTNCNFDFT
+1840 L
-1854 NCNIRNYGVRW
+1854 YVG
-1865 GNSGTI
+1865 
-1871 SNCTFKG
+1871 SNCKLNISG
-1878 AINSVNSS
+1878 GSLYVLSPNNSS
-1886 AVRGGAFYLK
+1886 ISSQANFIITR
-1896 FNEEN
+1896 
-1901 QVTVFEN
+1901 N
-1908 CTFSNNKITNGSSSV
+1908 C
-1923 TETGGGAIAIDFSAN
+1923 D
-1938 NCSVKFK
+1938 
-1945 DCNFT
+1945 
-1950 NNYSCSGLASHIWAA
+1950 L
-1965 ANWTTGTYT
+1965 
-1974 NCSILFSGSN
+1974 SGSD
-1984 NSMTGPTLSDF
+1984 TVLGR
-1995 IPGKTF
+1995 
-2001 YQDEAIYING
+2001 YQQ
-2011 LTLGYY
+2011 

>member
-1 MNKLKFSFFILPL
+1 MKRNLTIGIL
-14 SCLFLFSSCTN
+14 LFSILFTSCTN
-25 LFHDL
+25 FFHNIIPPEEGVIINFQL
-30 LPSDKKEIIDFQIQD
+30 KYTNGSRSSLYTPDKNDNITIIVPAETDVTSLIP
-45 INGIC
+45 IVKI
-50 SEKHCPNEDNNI
+50 SEKAQ
-62 EIVVPND
+62 
-69 TDVKNLIPVVSI
+69 
-81 SEGSEIVPLT
+81 IVPGTLN
-91 VSYMAKIFPEKDILT
+91 YLNKIFPEKDLLT
-106 LAIDMYLARENGTFE
+106 LALDMYTANQNGTFKT
-121 SWFINLIL
+121 WFLNLVL
-129 DNGGIEIPKLD
+129 ENDGIKIPKLE
-140 MPIDFSTPVIF
+140 MPIDFTTPVPFI
-151 VVISGSGNYEFYTV
+151 VISGQGNYKFYTV
-165 TVKKELPTQD
+165 TVKKESSSQD
-175 DDDDDN
+175 NNNDENQNDNNNDDSQEKDYEN
-181 TPDEPEI
+181 L
-188 KEETDNFILSFK
+188 ILSFE
-200 VPNQI
+200 VPSQ
-205 GESKIYNSIAEI
+205 IAESVI
-217 EDEELNED
+217 EHTVTGGNNEIIHD
-225 INSIGDKV
+225 SNNLGDNV
-233 PYSGLV
+233 PYSGIV
-239 SFEVGADFD
+239 TFEVDENTN
-248 LKEVIPTVTVSEGAK
+248 LKEILPIVTVSEGANV
-263 ILPLTE
+263 LPLTQN
-269 EYILSLGISFVDMIN
+269 YLLSLGLSFEQILQ
-284 FYSGYSTTTNV
+284 FYSGYSTTSDV
-295 ERYISDF
+295 EKYIYSF
-302 LKKQNN
+302 IKKLDN
-308 IVYPEIN
+308 ITYPSLDMPINFYDTQVY
-315 IPLNFDNTNVSFA
+315 FA
-328 VVSESGSIKIY
+328 VISANKDVKIY
-339 NVKCK
+339 YINCK
-344 QIELNPKLTKI
+344 IKNIQPKLLNI
-355 IFSKLN
+355 AFSKTN
-361 NEFLCKDSIGTITD
+361 NPLLIKDSKISIESQQITLS
-375 NTIKATCMH
+375 CLY
-384 PMEMEFDYGLI
+384 PMDMELDYNLVADFVFD
-395 PEFVYEGDRVTF
+395 GDRVTY
-407 TMKDGIETELISGVT
+407 TMPTADEVEMISGVT
-422 KIPFTE
+422 KIPFTKNQR
-428 TNRICVISVYIGS
+428 TCTITVYKS
-441 GETEKKIEYELYCPI
+441 TKEVKYELVCPI
-456 EYDPDSIRSIID
+456 ELDPDSIRSITD
-468 FRFYKTKNTQIKNTV
+468 FRFYKSKNTDIKKTV
-483 LASIHNEGDTGFI
+483 IASIYNEGDIGFI
-496 TATVMYEGDVVPYE
+496 SASVLYEGNVPPFE
-510 LVADFVSPGT
+510 LIPDFVTPGV
-520 VTKNGTEIISG
+520 VTKDGVEVISG
-531 ATSENFE
+531 NTCENFE
-538 YSTQYLCTS
+538 YNTQYLCTS

-557 ISIKFMQIVTIEP
+557 ISIEFVQIVTEEP
-570 VINSFEFPSYLNKDL
+570 VITSFEFPVYLNKDL
-585 SKDCIAQID
+585 SKDAVATID
-594 ELTKTIRCE
+594 DLTNTIRCE
-603 VLYHSSKPPYDLIP
+603 ILYFTEKPPYNLTP
-617 SFVSSGTVTCDGMTQ
+617 VFASNGEVTCNSITQ
-632 TSGFSGQNFRY
+632 TSGFSEESFKY
-643 TNYYTV
+643 TTYYVV
-649 TTGDIELSTSRYRIE
+649 TTGTEEKITKRYR
-664 VVFLKDDSSS
+664 VDVSFVKDSSSS
-674 CDILDFGFKIENNA
+674 CDILDFTFESKNNA
-688 SLSSDVQATVTE
+688 TLSSDVQATVTE
-700 RTQKIFAF
+700 RTKSIFAF

-727 NGTVTV
+727 NGTVSV
-733 NGQSQTSGISSQDF
+733 NGQTQTSGISSQDF

-755 TSLNGLYTKEYV
+755 TSANGLYTKEYV
-767 VSLQESG
+767 VSLQEHG

-803 EYVSTIDDSVLQEV
+803 EYVSTIDESILQEV

-823 YEPILNSKNGFNVR
+823 YEPILNSKNGFNIR
-837 SNLILRGGFEGFE
+837 SNLILRGGFEGTE
-850 STSNERT
+850 SASNDRL
-857 VDSENCLVNHTVLKR
+857 VDSENCLENHTVLKR
-872 TPFTSNEESLFY
+872 QPLNSVEESLFY
-884 ANKEF
+884 ANENF

-901 LEQTA
+901 LEQSA
-906 NETFLDITKVLN
+906 NETFLDIIKVLN
-918 PKEATQNHSLEI
+918 PIEATQNHSLEI

-1021 SSVYDTTEPSMYF
+1021 SSVYDATEPSMYF

-1042 YANIKNSYFNNM
+1042 YANIKNSYFNNI

-1073 IITVSPAFLDLN
+1073 IITASPAFLDLN

-1090 LNLLDTWAKSYFS
+1090 LNLLDTWANRYLS
-1103 KAREASLMISSLCV
+1103 KAREASLVISSLCV

-1124 QTIVGYNLI
+1124 QTIVGFNLI

-1143 DWNGWADSPL
+1143 NWNGLADSPL
-1153 YQESSFIKNSVIQ
+1153 FQESSFIKNSVIQ

-1172 PNPKIIDNLFL
+1172 PNPKIIDNLLL
-1183 YNRLSIGNEDF
+1183 YDRLSIGNEDF

-1234 DFFESYDYTIFYRA
+1234 GLFESYDYTIFYRA

-1299 GNFFELSLPFENTK
+1299 GNFFKLSLPFENTK

-1377 EFNYENFCYFYSSG
+1377 EFNYENFCLFRSSG

-1412 DFTFGANSAL
+1412 DFTFSNNSAL
-1422 NFGSGYVN
+1422 EFSSGYVN
-1430 INNSTISLNLSNQAN
+1430 INNSTINCFLSNEAN

-1457 SISNLSNGVLSINDS
+1457 SISNLTNGVLSINDS

-1478 SIINYG
+1478 SIVNYG

-1499 TNNTAGSFAIN
+1499 TNNTS
-1510 NSTVTVNTS
+1510 
-1519 IVNAGK
+1519 
-1525 ITVDECKTFNTDEIT
+1525 
-1540 NNTAG
+1540 G
-1545 LITINDSTVTA
+1545 LITINDSSVTA
-1556 NYINNNSASTEYEF
+1556 NYINNNSASSEFEF

-1578 EITNSGTFTMN
+1578 KTYNTGTFTMN
-1589 DSTVTNGN
+1589 DSTVTKGN
-1597 QIDDKGTLTI
+1597 QIDDKGTLII
-1607 NNSNINLTSTDGT
+1607 NNSNINLTSTDGA

-1651 SLSINGGTFNFE
+1651 SLSINGGIFNFE
-1663 HAGRN
+1663 HAGYY

-1686 FTGDEYTM
+1686 FTGDEYSS
-1694 YHCVYFRDGTNGST
+1694 YYCVYFRKGTNGST
-1708 IKNCEFIIDKCAS
+1708 IKNCEFIIDKCAM
-1721 GGIYI
+1721 GGVYI

-1739 INVYMSNGDYTSG
+1739 INVYDSDGDYNCG

-1761 INGGTYDFWG
+1761 INGGTYDLGG
-1771 MSGLDHTTIKNA
+1771 MSSFNHTTIKNA
-1783 TVSFKLDHNV
+1783 TVSFKLKNV
-1793 TLGGTVV
+1793 LSLSDTVV

-1813 ARISNYS
+1813 ARISNDS

-1833 SGMYPWE
+1833 SGMYPWD

-1878 AINSVNSS
+1878 AINSENNSI
-1886 AVRGGAFYLK
+1886 VRGGAFYLK
-1896 FNEEN
+1896 FDKEY

-1908 CTFSNNKITNGSSSV
+1908 CTFSNNKITNGGSNVSDC
-1923 TETGGGAIAIDFSAN
+1923 GGGAIAIDFSAN

-1950 NNYSCSGLASHIWAA
+1950 NNYSCSGLASHIWAT
-1965 ANWTTGTYT
+1965 ANWTTGCYT
-1974 NCSILFSGSN
+1974 GCGILFSGSN
-1984 NSMTGPTLSDF
+1984 NSMTGPTLSDS
-1995 IPGKTF
+1995 IPGKTL
-2001 YQDEAIYING
+2001 YKDEAIYING
-2011 LTLGYY
+2011 PTLGYY

>member
-175 DDDDDN
+175 DDDNN

-248 LKEVIPTVTVSEGAK
+248 LKEVIPTVIVSEGAK

-361 NEFLCKDSIGTITD
+361 NEFLCKDSIGNITD

-468 FRFYKTKNTQIKNTV
+468 FRFYKSKNTQIKNTV

-496 TATVMYEGDVVPYE
+496 TATVMYEGDVAPYE

-520 VTKNGTEIISG
+520 VTKNGAEIITG
-531 ATSENFE
+531 VTSENFE

-632 TSGFSGQNFRY
+632 TSSFSGQNFRY

-688 SLSSDVQATVTE
+688 SLSNDVQATVTE

-727 NGTVTV
+727 NGTVSV

-747 SSPVTYTV
+747 SSPITYTV

-803 EYVSTIDDSVLQEV
+803 EYVSTIDDSILQEV

-823 YEPILNSKNGFNVR
+823 YEPILNSKNGFNIR
-837 SNLILRGGFEGFE
+837 SNLILRGGFKGTE
-850 STSNERT
+850 SASNDRL
-857 VDSENCLVNHTVLKR
+857 VDSENCLENHTVLKR
-872 TPFTSNEESLFY
+872 QPLNSDEESLFY
-884 ANKEF
+884 ANENF

-906 NETFLDITKVLN
+906 NETFLDIIKVLN
-918 PKEATQNHSLEI
+918 PIDVTQNHSLEI

-941 SSCRFYYSEKDPS
+941 SSCRFYYSEKDPIITQTS
-954 ELHDTI
+954 TQV
-960 SKPTNNATIENTKIT
+960 TNNVTIENTKIT
-975 LDSTSKTFSVTS
+975 GTNTFGFSMLYHQGDVT
-987 HTGQININN
+987 IKNVK
-996 AQTNC
+996 TNC
-1001 PLYFVGDEVNIEN
+1001 LINARSNNYVIEDCIVNNEM
-1014 SSFDNQL
+1014 FDIC
-1021 SSVYDTTEPSMYF
+1021 DTNYA
-1034 TNINNQDS
+1034 DS
-1042 YANIKNSYFNNM
+1042 KDFHFFWEDYLEMVNVIDRNAIVNIKNSYFNNIHVSG
-1054 YIEAYYDVSIESS
+1054 YGATIENSTFENSCIYSFYEDLNLINS
-1067 NLDNSK
+1067 NLDLIAINNSYGALSADNLIMK
-1073 IITVSPAFLDLN
+1073 DSTLTAETVDTSYIIQVEDSEITVGKWIWD
-1085 VKDSK
+1085 
-1090 LNLLDTWAKSYFS
+1090 Y
-1103 KAREASLMISSLCV
+1103 
-1117 DNSIIKA
+1117 
-1124 QTIVGYNLI
+1124 
-1133 QIESSEISLL
+1133 ESGSV
-1143 DWNGWADSPL
+1143 L
-1153 YQESSFIKNSVIQ
+1153 YDGNSFIKNSTIKS
-1166 WDSNPN
+1166 DGGNLCFSYNSNQYQLTN
-1172 PNPKIIDNLFL
+1172 RIKPKDFYVENSIF
-1183 YNRLSIGNEDF
+1183 IGNYLAF
-1194 NIKDLTIENSKI
+1194 GC
-1206 VTNYIYIMSENLTIR
+1206 ENLTIK
-1221 NSEFCMFSSQFND
+1221 NSKFYMLEESSFYNILCFTENLVLEGNDFDTTLIRPLRSSIYYDLDNPICIGYQYACSFN
-1234 DFFESYDYTIFYRA
+1234 
-1248 ENFILDG
+1248 
-1255 NNFDSSLFV
+1255 
-1264 KDNDSLYSDENEV
+1264 
-1277 RMLFYSD
+1277 
-1284 YSCDCYSA
+1284 SA

-1299 GNFFELSLPFENTK
+1299 GNFCELSICDGSTYTK
-1313 IEHNYFKTGASLGFG
+1313 IEQNYFETGCLLWLSD
-1328 YNSSIKNNTFEDLEW
+1328 NVSIKNNTFEDIEY
-1343 ISGGN
+1343 IIAGN

-1363 RGYKCISATEFPYT
+1363 RGYKYINADEFPYT
-1377 EFNYENFCYFYSSG
+1377 EFNYENFTQFSSSG
-1391 ELVFNNCIFEPCTQT
+1391 ELVFNNCIFERCTQT
-1406 YSLPQG
+1406 YRLPQG

-1445 LTINNCTAPNMK
+1445 LTINNCTTPNMK
-1457 SISNLSNGVLSINDS
+1457 SISNSFNGVLSINDS

-1545 LITINDSTVTA
+1545 LIKINDSTVTA
-1556 NYINNNSASTEYEF
+1556 NYIDNKSSTTEFEF
-1570 NNVSCSFI
+1570 NNVSANFI
-1578 EITNSGTFTMN
+1578 RTTNYGTLKIN
-1589 DSTVTNGN
+1589 DSSVTGTGY
-1597 QIDDKGTLTI
+1597 IDNRSTLTI
-1607 NNSNINLTSTDGT
+1607 NNSNLNLTSTDEEAIYS
-1620 NILQSTGN
+1620 NGN

-1637 LKSTQGGNSFKAKG
+1637 LKQDTDYIFYAKG

-1663 HAGRN
+1663 TAS
-1668 HAPMEVQ
+1668 AYSPFYVD

-1686 FTGDEYTM
+1686 FT
-1694 YHCVYFRDGTNGST
+1694 CDGYVKNACFGFDNISNGSSTTT
-1708 IKNCEFIIDKCAS
+1708 IKNCEFIIDACAYRGFVVS
-1721 GGIYI
+1721 QAG
-1726 WQDELKIENSKFD
+1726 LKIENSKFD
-1739 INVYMSNGDYTSG
+1739 INVYPQNSGDTCYGFHGSE
-1752 LSVSSSDFT
+1752 DFS
-1761 INGGTYDFWG
+1761 IDGGTYDLG
-1771 MSGLDHTTIKNA
+1771 MLIKEGSANMSIKNA
-1783 TVSFKLDHNV
+1783 TVTANCANWIGLKENS
-1793 TLGGTVV
+1793 V
-1800 IESSTINCNLQNN
+1800 IDDSTINLEL
-1813 ARISNYS
+1813 SNYGCVGNYS
-1820 DHIKDTNFNFSGE
+1820 NNITNTKFNFSGE
-1833 SGMYPWE
+1833 SVNHPFYNYSE
-1840 NFSSKLTNCNFDFT
+1840 KLANCNFDFT
-1854 NCNIRNYGVRW
+1854 NCLLSDSGITMIRPCVV
-1865 GNSGTI
+1865 T
-1871 SNCTFKG
+1871 NCTFNG
-1878 AINSVNSS
+1878 ATNSYDDDM
-1886 AVRGGAFYLK
+1886 ARGGAIYLAFY
-1896 FNEEN
+1896 EEN

-1908 CTFSNNKITNGSSSV
+1908 CIFSNNKVQKGGDVGSTSS
-1923 TETGGGAIAIDFSAN
+1923 GGGAIAIEFYAN

-1945 DCNFT
+1945 DCNFI
-1950 NNYSCSGLASHIWAA
+1950 NNYSNTGLASHIWAA
-1965 ANWTTGTYT
+1965 ANWTTGCYT
-1974 NCSILFSGSN
+1974 GCGILFSGSN
-1984 NSMTGPTLSDF
+1984 NSMTGPTLSDS
-1995 IPGKTF
+1995 IPGKTL
-2001 YQDEAIYING
+2001 YKDEAIYING
-2011 LTLGYY
+2011 PTLGYY

>member
-45 INGIC
+45 INGTC
-50 SEKHCPNEDNNI
+50 SEKYSPNDDNNI

-69 TDVKNLIPVVSI
+69 TDVKNLIPVVSV
-81 SEGSEIVPLT
+81 SEGAEIVPLT
-91 VSYMAKIFPEKDILT
+91 VSYITKIFPEKDTLT
-106 LAIDMYLARENGTFE
+106 LAIDMYLARQNGTFE

-175 DDDDDN
+175 DDDDN

-205 GESKIYNSIAEI
+205 GESKIYNSITEI

-239 SFEVGADFD
+239 SFEVGADFN
-248 LKEVIPTVTVSEGAK
+248 LKEVVPTIMVSEGAK

-315 IPLNFDNTNVSFA
+315 IPINFDNTNVSFA
-328 VVSESGSIKIY
+328 VVSESGNVKIY

-355 IFSKLN
+355 NFSKLN

-468 FRFYKTKNTQIKNTV
+468 FRFYKSKNTQIKNTV

-496 TATVMYEGDVVPYE
+496 TATVMYEGEVAPYE

-520 VTKNGTEIISG
+520 VTKNGSEIITG
-531 ATSENFE
+531 VTSENFE

-688 SLSSDVQATVTE
+688 SLSNDVQATVTE

-727 NGTVTV
+727 NGTVSV
-733 NGQSQTSGISSQDF
+733 NGQNQTSGISSQDF
-747 SSPVTYTV
+747 SSPITYTV

-823 YEPILNSKNGFNVR
+823 YEPILNSKNGFNIR
-837 SNLILRGGFEGFE
+837 SNLILRGGFKGTE
-850 STSNERT
+850 SASNDRL
-857 VDSENCLVNHTVLKR
+857 VDSENCLENHTVLKR
-872 TPFTSNEESLFY
+872 QPLNSVEESLFY
-884 ANKEF
+884 ANENF

-906 NETFLDITKVLN
+906 NETFLDIIKVLN

-941 SSCRFYYSEKDPS
+941 SSCRFYYSEKDPIITQTS
-954 ELHDTI
+954 TQV
-960 SKPTNNATIENTKIT
+960 TNNVTIENTKIT
-975 LDSTSKTFSVTS
+975 GTNTFGFSMLYHQGDVT
-987 HTGQININN
+987 IKNVK
-996 AQTNC
+996 TNC
-1001 PLYFVGDEVNIEN
+1001 LINARSNNYVIEDCIVNNEMFDIRNTNYTNSDELHFFFEAYLEMVNVIDR
-1014 SSFDNQL
+1014 SAT
-1021 SSVYDTTEPSMYF
+1021 VH
-1034 TNINNQDS
+1034 
-1042 YANIKNSYFNNM
+1042 IKNSYFNNIHVSG
-1054 YIEAYYDVSIESS
+1054 YGATIENSTFENSCIYSFYEDLNLINS
-1067 NLDNSK
+1067 NLDLIAINNSYGALSADNLIMK
-1073 IITVSPAFLDLN
+1073 DSTLTAETVDTSYIIQVEDSEITVGKWIWD
-1085 VKDSK
+1085 
-1090 LNLLDTWAKSYFS
+1090 Y
-1103 KAREASLMISSLCV
+1103 
-1117 DNSIIKA
+1117 
-1124 QTIVGYNLI
+1124 
-1133 QIESSEISLL
+1133 ESGSV
-1143 DWNGWADSPL
+1143 L
-1153 YQESSFIKNSVIQ
+1153 YDGNSFIKNSTIKS
-1166 WDSNPN
+1166 DGGNLCFSYNSNQYQLTN
-1172 PNPKIIDNLFL
+1172 RIKPKDFYVENSIF
-1183 YNRLSIGNEDF
+1183 IGNYLAF
-1194 NIKDLTIENSKI
+1194 GC
-1206 VTNYIYIMSENLTIR
+1206 ENLTIK
-1221 NSEFCMFSSQFND
+1221 NSKFYMLEESSFYNILCFTENLVLEGND
-1234 DFFESYDYTIFYRA
+1234 FDTTLIRPLRSSIYYD
-1248 ENFILDG
+1248 LDNPICIG
-1255 NNFDSSLFV
+1255 YQYACSL
-1264 KDNDSLYSDENEV
+1264 N
-1277 RMLFYSD
+1277 
-1284 YSCDCYSA
+1284 SA

-1299 GNFFELSLPFENTK
+1299 GNFCELSICGGSTYTK
-1313 IEHNYFKTGASLGFG
+1313 IEQNYFETGCLLWL
-1328 YNSSIKNNTFEDLEW
+1328 NDNVSIKNNTFEDIEY
-1343 ISGGN
+1343 ISAGN

-1358 NKNSK
+1358 NKNSN
-1363 RGYKCISATEFPYT
+1363 RGYKYISAKEFPYT
-1377 EFNYENFCYFYSSG
+1377 EFNYENFCLFRSSG

-1412 DFTFGANSAL
+1412 DFTFSNNGAL
-1422 NFGSGYVN
+1422 EFLPGYVN
-1430 INNSTISLNLSNQAN
+1430 INNSTISLNLSNEAN

-1457 SISNLSNGVLSINDS
+1457 SISNSPNGVLSINDS
-1472 TVTLSD
+1472 TVT
-1478 SIINYG
+1478 NG
-1484 KITVDECKTFNTDEI
+1484 KQI
-1499 TNNTAGSFAIN
+1499 G
-1510 NSTVTVNTS
+1510 
-1519 IVNAGK
+1519 
-1525 ITVDECKTFNTDEIT
+1525 
-1540 NNTAG
+1540 
-1545 LITINDSTVTA
+1545 
-1556 NYINNNSASTEYEF
+1556 
-1570 NNVSCSFI
+1570 
-1578 EITNSGTFTMN
+1578 
-1589 DSTVTNGN
+1589 NG
-1597 QIDDKGTLTI
+1597 GTLTI
-1607 NNSNINLTSTDGT
+1607 NNSNINLTSTDEEAIYS
-1620 NILQSTGN
+1620 NGN

-1637 LKSTQGGNSFKAKG
+1637 LKQDTDYIFYAKG

-1663 HAGRN
+1663 TAS
-1668 HAPMEVQ
+1668 AFLPFFVD

-1686 FTGDEYTM
+1686 FT
-1694 YHCVYFRDGTNGST
+1694 CDGYVKNACFCFDNMSNGSSTTT
-1708 IKNCEFIIDKCAS
+1708 IKNCEFIIDACA
-1721 GGIYI
+1721 
-1726 WQDELKIENSKFD
+1726 DEGFAVSQTGLKIENSKFD
-1739 INVYMSNGDYTSG
+1739 INVYPQNSGETCYGFSASN
-1752 LSVSSSDFT
+1752 DFS
-1761 INGGTYDFWG
+1761 IDGGTYDLG
-1771 MSGLDHTTIKNA
+1771 NLYKSSSANMIIKNA
-1783 TVSFKLDHNV
+1783 TVTANSPSVLKLTENS
-1793 TLGGTVV
+1793 V
-1800 IESSTINCNLQNN
+1800 IENSTINLELSDNDTVT
-1813 ARISNYS
+1813 NYS
-1820 DHIKDTNFNFSGE
+1820 NNITNTKFNFSGE
-1833 SGMYPWE
+1833 SSNYPFFNYSE
-1840 NFSSKLTNCNFDFT
+1840 KLANCNFDFL
-1854 NCNIRNYGVRW
+1854 NFIF
-1865 GNSGTI
+1865 NSAVIYSRSGFFIKSSCTI
-1871 SNCTFKG
+1871 SNCTFNG
-1878 AINSVNSS
+1878 ATNSITFVDGSELP
-1886 AVRGGAFYLK
+1886 RGGAIYIYL
-1896 FNEEN
+1896 NYEN
-1901 QVTVFEN
+1901 QSIVFEN
-1908 CTFSNNKITNGSSSV
+1908 CVFSNNKVVNGDVVGSTHS
-1923 TETGGGAIAIDFSAN
+1923 GGGAIAICFLAN
-1938 NCSVKFK
+1938 NNSVKFK

-1950 NNYSCSGLASHIWAA
+1950 NNYSNTGLASHIWASS
-1965 ANWTTGTYT
+1965 NWDTGERT
-1974 NCSILFSGSN
+1974 NCSVLFDGTN
-1984 NSMTGPTLSDF
+1984 TMTGPKCPAQIF
-1995 IPGKTF
+1995 NGGKL
-2001 YQDEAIYING
+2001 YKNEAMYLNGCTVTGTIN
-2011 LTLGYY
+2011 

>member
-1 MNKLKFSFFILPL
+1 M
-14 SCLFLFSSCTN
+14 FLFSSCTN

-45 INGIC
+45 INGVC

-69 TDVKNLIPVVSI
+69 TDVKKLIPVVSI

-175 DDDDDN
+175 DDDN

-248 LKEVIPTVTVSEGAK
+248 LKEVIPTVIVSEGAK

-361 NEFLCKDSIGTITD
+361 NEFLCKDSIGNITD

-468 FRFYKTKNTQIKNTV
+468 FRFYKSKNTQIKNTV

-496 TATVMYEGDVVPYE
+496 TATVMYEGDVAPYE

-520 VTKNGTEIISG
+520 VTKNGAEIITG
-531 ATSENFE
+531 VTSENFE

-727 NGTVTV
+727 NGTVSV
-733 NGQSQTSGISSQDF
+733 NGQTQTSGISSQDF
-747 SSPVTYTV
+747 SSPITYTV

-803 EYVSTIDDSVLQEV
+803 EYVNSIDDSVLQEV

-872 TPFTSNEESLFY
+872 QPLNSDEESLFY
-884 ANKEF
+884 ANENF

-906 NETFLDITKVLN
+906 NETFLDIIKVLN
-918 PKEATQNHSLEI
+918 PIDVTENSKIET
-930 NNCLFNIKTQN
+930 NNCLVSVKTQN
-941 SSCRFYYSEKDPS
+941 GGCRLFYSEKDS
-954 ELHDTI
+954 DDLWDTAT
-960 SKPTNNATIENTKIT
+960 KPTNNIKIVNTTINAETI
-975 LDSTSKTFSVTS
+975 DGIDVTS
-987 HTGQININN
+987 HTGEVLIQNTK
-996 AQTNC
+996 TNC
-1001 PLYFVGDEVNIEN
+1001 NLFMVGKNVTIED

-1021 SSVYDTTEPSMYF
+1021 YAVTEKPDNKFHLTNLNDSDSSA
-1034 TNINNQDS
+1034 Q
-1042 YANIKNSYFNNM
+1042 IKNSYFNNLV
-1054 YIEAYYDVSIESS
+1054 IKAYHDITMEDSILENCALHTEGTGLS
-1067 NLDNSK
+1067 NLNMIDTNL
-1073 IITVSPAFLDLN
+1073 TLLN
-1085 VKDSK
+1085 VNGYA
-1090 LNLLDTWAKSYFS
+1090 LEYG
-1103 KAREASLMISSLCV
+1103 SLCMK
-1117 DNSIIKA
+1117 NSILKA
-1124 QTIVGYNLI
+1124 DVQTGRGCSLI
-1133 QIESSEISLL
+1133 QIEDSEFSIYNLRAWTSVQKTSYYEG
-1143 DWNGWADSPL
+1143 N
-1153 YQESSFIKNSVIQ
+1153 SFIKNSTITTTGSSVVLGGYIAGSTQ
-1166 WDSNPN
+1166 YYAS
-1172 PNPKIIDNLFL
+1172 K
-1183 YNRLSIGNEDF
+1183 DF
-1194 NIKDLTIENSKI
+1194 CIENSNFLG
-1206 VTNYIYIMSENLTIR
+1206 TEIYFYSENLTIKDSDFSFPSTVSLFDGLYFGTK
-1221 NSEFCMFSSQFND
+1221 NLVLEGNEFDTNETQITSTTLPVYAYRLYFND
-1234 DFFESYDYTIFYRA
+1234 GITMESSEI
-1248 ENFILDG
+1248 
-1255 NNFDSSLFV
+1255 
-1264 KDNDSLYSDENEV
+1264 KDNTFDHFMQLF
-1277 RMLFYSD
+1277 FYSNYNGTD
-1284 YSCDCYSA
+1284 VRYY
-1292 EIKNNTF
+1292 N
-1299 GNFFELSLPFENTK
+1299 FEN
-1313 IEHNYFKTGASLGFG
+1313 NYFKT
-1328 YNSSIKNNTFEDLEW
+1328 SSYITSSGTINLNLINNTFEDLEYIDAQNAT
-1343 ISGGN
+1343 ISK
-1348 ILEYENNKVI
+1348 YENNKVV
-1358 NKNSK
+1358 NKNSS
-1363 RGYKCISATEFPYT
+1363 RGYKCIRVKEFSYT
-1377 EFNYENFCYFYSSG
+1377 EFNYENFCYFNSSG
-1391 ELVFNNCIFEPCTQT
+1391 ELSFNNCIIEPCTQT

-1412 DFTFGANSAL
+1412 DFTFRSSIGNGDFITPLDSYITL
-1422 NFGSGYVN
+1422 
-1430 INNSTISLNLSNQAN
+1430 
-1445 LTINNCTAPNMK
+1445 NNCIVNSDFENDGTVVVEECTNFQ
-1457 SISNLSNGVLSINDS
+1457 IGRLDNNGDFTINDS
-1472 TVTLSD
+1472 YVQ
-1478 SIINYG
+1478 YG
-1484 KITVDECKTFNTDEI
+1484 NI
-1499 TNNTAGSFAIN
+1499 TNHENGNVIFNDSSISGNFIYNYSNFEFN
-1510 NSTVTVNTS
+1510 NVSANSIKSYNYST
-1519 IVNAGK
+1519 
-1525 ITVDECKTFNTDEIT
+1525 
-1540 NNTAG
+1540 
-1545 LITINDSTVTA
+1545 LTINDSTVT
-1556 NYINNNSASTEYEF
+1556 NGKQI
-1570 NNVSCSFI
+1570 
-1578 EITNSGTFTMN
+1578 GN
-1589 DSTVTNGN
+1589 D
-1597 QIDDKGTLTI
+1597 GTLTI
-1607 NNSNINLTSTDGT
+1607 NNSNINLTSTDGLS
-1620 NILQSTGN
+1620 ILHSTGN

-1637 LKSTQGGNSFKAKG
+1637 LKSTQGGKCLYAGG
-1651 SLSINGGTFNFE
+1651 SLSINGGIFNFE
-1663 HAGRN
+1663 HANGSYS
-1668 HAPMEVQ
+1668 MYVF
-1675 CDATISNAKFN
+1675 CDATISDAKFN
-1686 FTGDEYTM
+1686 FTGDEYTSS
-1694 YHCVYFRDGTNGST
+1694 YCAYFGDGTNGST
-1708 IKNCEFIIDKCAS
+1708 IKNCEFIIDKCA
-1721 GGIYI
+1721 GGGFYAG
-1726 WQDELKIENSKFD
+1726 QAGLKIENSKFD
-1739 INVYMSNGDYTSG
+1739 INVYPQNSGDTCYGFYGSK
-1752 LSVSSSDFT
+1752 DFS
-1761 INGGTYDFWG
+1761 IDGGTYDLG
-1771 MSGLDHTTIKNA
+1771 ILIKGSPANMSIKNA
-1783 TVSFKLDHNV
+1783 TVTANCANWIELKENS
-1793 TLGGTVV
+1793 V
-1800 IESSTINCNLQNN
+1800 IDDSTINLEL
-1813 ARISNYS
+1813 SNYGCVRNYS
-1820 DHIKDTNFNFSGE
+1820 NNITNTKFNFSGE
-1833 SGMYPWE
+1833 SVNRPFYNYSE
-1840 NFSSKLTNCNFDFT
+1840 KLANCNFDFT
-1854 NCNIRNYGVRW
+1854 NCLLSDLGITMIRPCVV
-1865 GNSGTI
+1865 T
-1871 SNCTFKG
+1871 NCTFNG
-1878 AINSVNSS
+1878 ATNSYDDDM
-1886 AVRGGAFYLK
+1886 ARGGAIYLAFY
-1896 FNEEN
+1896 EEN

-1908 CTFSNNKITNGSSSV
+1908 CIFSNNKVQKGGDVGSTSS
-1923 TETGGGAIAIDFSAN
+1923 GGGAIAIEFYAN

-1945 DCNFT
+1945 DCNFI
-1950 NNYSCSGLASHIWAA
+1950 NNYSNTGLASHIWAA
-1965 ANWTTGTYT
+1965 ANWTTGCYT
-1974 NCSILFSGSN
+1974 GCGILFSGSN
-1984 NSMTGPTLSDF
+1984 NSMTGPTLSDS
-1995 IPGKTF
+1995 IPGKTL
-2001 YQDEAIYING
+2001 YKDEAIYING
-2011 LTLGYY
+2011 PTLGYY

>member
-1 MNKLKFSFFILPL
+1 M
-14 SCLFLFSSCTN
+14 FLFSSCTN

-165 TVKKELPTQD
+165 TVKKELPTQ
-175 DDDDDN
+175 DDDN

-344 QIELNPKLTKI
+344 QVELNPKLTKI

-428 TNRICVISVYIGS
+428 INRICVISVYIGS

-496 TATVMYEGDVVPYE
+496 TATVMYEGEVAPYE

-520 VTKNGTEIISG
+520 VTKNGAEIITG
-531 ATSENFE
+531 VTSENFE

-570 VINSFEFPSYLNKDL
+570 VINSFEFHSYLNKDL
-585 SKDCIAQID
+585 SKDCVAQID

-664 VVFLKDDSSS
+664 VVFEKDDSSS

-747 SSPVTYTV
+747 SSPITYTV

-837 SNLILRGGFEGFE
+837 SNLILRGGFKGTE
-850 STSNERT
+850 SASNDRL
-857 VDSENCLVNHTVLKR
+857 VDSENCLENHTVLKR
-872 TPFTSNEESLFY
+872 QPLNSVEESLFY
-884 ANKEF
+884 ANEEF

-901 LEQTA
+901 LEQSA
-906 NETFLDITKVLN
+906 NETFLDIIKVLN
-918 PKEATQNHSLEI
+918 PIDVTENSKIET
-930 NNCLFNIKTQN
+930 NNCLVSVKTKN
-941 SSCRFYYSEKDPS
+941 GGCRLFYSEKDS
-954 ELHDTI
+954 NDLWDTAT
-960 SKPTNNATIENTKIT
+960 KPTNNIKIANTTINAETI
-975 LDSTSKTFSVTS
+975 DGIDVTS
-987 HTGQININN
+987 HTGEVLIQNTK
-996 AQTNC
+996 TNC
-1001 PLYFVGDEVNIEN
+1001 KLSMVGKSVTIEDT
-1014 SSFDNQL
+1014 SFDNQL
-1021 SSVYDTTEPSMYF
+1021 YTITEKPDDQFHLTNLNDSDSSA
-1034 TNINNQDS
+1034 Q
-1042 YANIKNSYFNNM
+1042 IKNSYFNNLV
-1054 YIEAYYDVSIESS
+1054 IKAYHDITMEDSILENCALHTEGTGLS
-1067 NLDNSK
+1067 NLNM
-1073 IITVSPAFLDLN
+1073 INTNLT
-1085 VKDSK
+1085 
-1090 LNLLDTWAKSYFS
+1090 LLDVNGYALEYG
-1103 KAREASLMISSLCV
+1103 SLCMK
-1117 DNSIIKA
+1117 NSILKADA
-1124 QTIVGYNLI
+1124 QTGRGCSLI
-1133 QIESSEISLL
+1133 QIEDSEFSIYNLREWTSVQKTSYY
-1143 DWNGWADSPL
+1143 DGN
-1153 YQESSFIKNSVIQ
+1153 SFIKNSTITTTGSSIVLGGYIGGTIQ
-1166 WDSNPN
+1166 YYAS
-1172 PNPKIIDNLFL
+1172 K
-1183 YNRLSIGNEDF
+1183 DF
-1194 NIKDLTIENSKI
+1194 YIENSKFKGSD
-1206 VTNYIYIMSENLTIR
+1206 IYFYSENLTIKDSDFSLNEKS
-1221 NSEFCMFSSQFND
+1221 NSYEINFGTKNLVLEGND
-1234 DFFESYDYTIFYRA
+1234 
-1248 ENFILDG
+1248 
-1255 NNFDSSLFV
+1255 FDT
-1264 KDNDSLYSDENEV
+1264 SLYTPSKYLISNGYNYSINYAK
-1277 RMLFYSD
+1277 LGFYNNITLES
-1284 YSCDCYSA
+1284 S
-1292 EIKNNTF
+1292 EINNNVF
-1299 GNFFELSLPFENTK
+1299 GNLLCLSFGNQTNASNASWNFEK
-1313 IEHNYFKTGASLGFG
+1313 NYFETGACVDII
-1328 YNSSIKNNTFEDLEW
+1328 NSVNVSFTSNTFEDLE
-1343 ISGGN
+1343 IIDVPSA
-1348 ILEYENNKVI
+1348 IITKYENNKVI
-1358 NKNSK
+1358 NKNSN
-1363 RGYKCISATEFPYT
+1363 RGYKYISAKELPYT
-1377 EFNYENFCYFYSSG
+1377 EFNYENFCYIYSSG
-1391 ELVFNNCIFEPCTQT
+1391 ELVFNNCIIEPSTQT

-1412 DFTFGANSAL
+1412 EFTFNYSASKVIPRSTSYMTFNNCIVNSNFENNETIVVKECTNFQIGRLDNYGDFT
-1422 NFGSGYVN
+1422 
-1430 INNSTISLNLSNQAN
+1430 
-1445 LTINNCTAPNMK
+1445 
-1457 SISNLSNGVLSINDS
+1457 INDS
-1472 TVTLSD
+1472 YVQYGNITNHENGNVVFND
-1478 SIINYG
+1478 SSISGNFIYNYSNFEFNNVNSTFIGLNNYG
-1484 KITVDECKTFNTDEI
+1484 N
-1499 TNNTAGSFAIN
+1499 FAIN
-1510 NSTVTVNTS
+1510 NSNVTNGEY
-1519 IVNAGK
+1519 IW
-1525 ITVDECKTFNTDEIT
+1525 DE
-1540 NNTAG
+1540 
-1545 LITINDSTVTA
+1545 
-1556 NYINNNSASTEYEF
+1556 
-1570 NNVSCSFI
+1570 
-1578 EITNSGTFTMN
+1578 GTFTINNTIMN
-1589 DSTVTNGN
+1589 L
-1597 QIDDKGTLTI
+1597 KY
-1607 NNSNINLTSTDGT
+1607 NSNICLYSKGD
-1620 NILQSTGN
+1620 
-1628 LSINGGTFN
+1628 LSINGGTYNFV
-1637 LKSTQGGNSFKAKG
+1637 SSQGSELIYATGT
-1651 SLSINGGTFNFE
+1651 LSINGGTFNFE
-1663 HAGRN
+1663 YAGGGSN
-1668 HAPMEVQ
+1668 SAMNVI

-1686 FTGDEYTM
+1686 FTGDEYNLS
-1694 YHCVYFRDGTNGST
+1694 YCANFINGTSGST
-1708 IKNCEFIIDKCAS
+1708 IKNCEFIIDKCAR
-1721 GGIYI
+1721 GGFYAG
-1726 WQDELKIENSKFD
+1726 QAGLKIENSKFD
-1739 INVYMSNGDYTSG
+1739 INLYSSDKKICGFYASKNYSIIESTLDITVSSPYSPPYIISDAFVNLETSVIENCVIDINSSGTGINIYDSNEQGNV
-1752 LSVSSSDFT
+1752 LSVSGSK
-1761 INGGTYDFWG
+1761 INIDSNCDSFYG
-1771 MSGLDHTTIKNA
+1771 MRTANLIVDNSYLSVRSPIRVGFYRVYGQFN
-1783 TVSFKLDHNV
+1783 N
-1793 TLGGTVV
+1793 
-1800 IESSTINCNLQNN
+1800 STINIDSSVGFYLE
-1813 ARISNYS
+1813 RDPY
-1820 DHIKDTNFNFSGE
+1820 SGE
-1833 SGMYPWE
+1833 LILTDCEIDIKAGMNDVEWDIYP
-1840 NFSSKLTNCNFDFT
+1840 CGFDV
-1854 NCNIRNYGVRW
+1854 G
-1865 GNSGTI
+1865 
-1871 SNCTFKG
+1871 SNCKLNISG
-1878 AINSVNSS
+1878 GSLYVLSPNNSYISS
-1886 AVRGGAFYLK
+1886 QANFIITR
-1896 FNEEN
+1896 
-1901 QVTVFEN
+1901 N
-1908 CTFSNNKITNGSSSV
+1908 C
-1923 TETGGGAIAIDFSAN
+1923 D
-1938 NCSVKFK
+1938 
-1945 DCNFT
+1945 
-1950 NNYSCSGLASHIWAA
+1950 L
-1965 ANWTTGTYT
+1965 
-1974 NCSILFSGSN
+1974 SGSD
-1984 NSMTGPTLSDF
+1984 TVLGR
-1995 IPGKTF
+1995 
-2001 YQDEAIYING
+2001 YQQ
-2011 LTLGYY
+2011 

>member
-14 SCLFLFSSCTN
+14 TCLFLFSSCTN

-30 LPSDKKEIIDFQIQD
+30 LPSDKKEIIDFQIQYV
-45 INGIC
+45 NGTC
-50 SEKHCPNEDNNI
+50 SEKYSPNDDNNI

-81 SEGSEIVPLT
+81 SEGAEIVPLT
-91 VSYMAKIFPEKDILT
+91 VSYITKIFPEKDTLT
-106 LAIDMYLARENGTFE
+106 LAIDMYLARQNGTFE

-175 DDDDDN
+175 DDDDN

-217 EDEELNED
+217 EDEELNDD

-269 EYILSLGISFVDMIN
+269 EYILSLGISFADMIN

-315 IPLNFDNTNVSFA
+315 IPINFDNTNVSFA
-328 VVSESGSIKIY
+328 VVFESGSVKIY

-468 FRFYKTKNTQIKNTV
+468 FRFYKSKNTQIKNTV

-496 TATVMYEGDVVPYE
+496 TATVMYEGEVAPYE

-520 VTKNGTEIISG
+520 VTKNGSEIITG
-531 ATSENFE
+531 VTSENFE
-538 YSTQYLCTS
+538 YSTQYFCTS

-617 SFVSSGTVTCDGMTQ
+617 SFVSSGTVTCDDMTQ

-649 TTGDIELSTSRYRIE
+649 TTGDIELSTSRYRVE

-727 NGTVTV
+727 NGTVSV
-733 NGQSQTSGISSQDF
+733 NGESQTSGISSQDF
-747 SSPVTYTV
+747 SSPITYTV

-793 DAFINLDTAL
+793 DAFINLDLAL

-823 YEPILNSKNGFNVR
+823 YEPILNSKNGFNIR

-850 STSNERT
+850 SASNDRT

-872 TPFTSNEESLFY
+872 QPLNSNEESLFY
-884 ANKEF
+884 AKEKF

-906 NETFLDITKVLN
+906 NETFLDIIKVLN
-918 PKEATQNHSLEI
+918 PQEATQNHSLEI
-930 NNCLFNIKTQN
+930 NNCLFNIKTQD
-941 SSCRFYYSEKDPS
+941 STCRFYYSEKDPS

-1021 SSVYDTTEPSMYF
+1021 SSVYDATEPSMYF

-1172 PNPKIIDNLFL
+1172 PNPKIIDNLLL

-1234 DFFESYDYTIFYRA
+1234 EYFDSYDYTIFYRA

-1277 RMLFYSD
+1277 RMKFYLEW
-1284 YSCDCYSA
+1284 SCDCYSA

-1299 GNFFELSLPFENTK
+1299 GNFFQLSLPFENTK
-1313 IEHNYFKTGASLGFG
+1313 IEHNYFKTGAYLGFG
-1328 YNSSIKNNTFEDLEW
+1328 DNSSIKNNTFEDLEW

-1358 NKNSK
+1358 NKNSN

-1412 DFTFGANSAL
+1412 DFTFSNNGAL
-1422 NFGSGYVN
+1422 EFLPGYVN
-1430 INNSTISLNLSNQAN
+1430 INNSTINLFLSNEAN
-1445 LTINNCTAPNMK
+1445 LTINNCTTPNMK
-1457 SISNLSNGVLSINDS
+1457 SISNSTSGVLSINDS

-1484 KITVDECKTFNTDEI
+1484 KITVDGCKTFNTDKI
-1499 TNNTAGSFAIN
+1499 TNNTS
-1510 NSTVTVNTS
+1510 
-1519 IVNAGK
+1519 
-1525 ITVDECKTFNTDEIT
+1525 
-1540 NNTAG
+1540 G
-1545 LITINDSTVTA
+1545 LIIINDSSVTA
-1556 NYINNNSASTEYEF
+1556 NYINNNSSTTEYEF

-1578 EITNSGTFTMN
+1578 KITNSGTFTMN
-1589 DSTVTNGN
+1589 DSTVTNGK
-1597 QIDDKGTLTI
+1597 QIGNDGTLTI

-1628 LSINGGTFN
+1628 LSINGGIFN
-1637 LKSTQGGNSFKAKG
+1637 LKSTQGGNSFNAKG
-1651 SLSINGGTFNFE
+1651 TLSINGGTFNFE
-1663 HAGRN
+1663 HAGKYS
-1668 HAPMEVQ
+1668 PMYVG

-1686 FTGDEYTM
+1686 FTGDEYSENS
-1694 YHCVYFRDGTNGST
+1694 CAYFGYGTNGST
-1708 IKNCEFIIDKCAS
+1708 IKNCEFIIDNWAYA
-1721 GGIYI
+1721 GFDAEQTG
-1726 WQDELKIENSKFD
+1726 LKIENSKFD
-1739 INVYMSNGDYTSG
+1739 INVYPQN
-1752 LSVSSSDFT
+1752 SDATRYGFLAKKDFS
-1761 INGGTYDFWG
+1761 IDGGTYDLG
-1771 MSGLDHTTIKNA
+1771 NLYKSSSANMIIKNA
-1783 TVSFKLDHNV
+1783 TVTANCVAELRLTENS
-1793 TLGGTVV
+1793 V
-1800 IESSTINCNLQNN
+1800 IDDSTMNLELSDYGYV
-1813 ARISNYS
+1813 SNYS
-1820 DHIKDTNFNFSGE
+1820 NNITNTNFNFSGKSVNCPFYIYSE
-1833 SGMYPWE
+1833 
-1840 NFSSKLTNCNFDFT
+1840 KLTNCNFNFLNFIFNSDDAIT
-1854 NCNIRNYGVRW
+1854 SRSGVSLI
-1865 GNSGTI
+1865 NPCTI
-1871 SNCTFKG
+1871 TNCTFNG
-1878 AINSVNSS
+1878 ATNSYNDDL
-1886 AVRGGAFYLK
+1886 ARGGAIYLSLD
-1896 FNEEN
+1896 EEN

-1908 CTFSNNKITNGSSSV
+1908 CIFSNNKVVGGADVGSTNS
-1923 TETGGGAIAIDFSAN
+1923 GGGAIAIDFHAN
-1938 NCSVKFK
+1938 NCSVKLK
-1945 DCNFT
+1945 DCNFI
-1950 NNYSCSGLASHIWAA
+1950 NNYSNTGLSSHIWAVA
-1965 ANWTTGTYT
+1965 KWTNGSYTG
-1974 NCSILFSGSN
+1974 CSILFSGSN
-1984 NSMTGPTLSDF
+1984 NTMTGPTYKTTFDGTTDF
-1995 IPGKTF
+1995 YKN
-2001 YQDEAIYING
+2001 EAIYVNGVTVTGTIN
-2011 LTLGYY
+2011 

>member
-14 SCLFLFSSCTN
+14 FCLFLFFSCTN

-30 LPSDKKEIIDFQIQD
+30 LPSDKKEIIDFQIQYV
-45 INGIC
+45 NGTC
-50 SEKHCPNEDNNI
+50 SEKYSPNDDNNI

-69 TDVKNLIPVVSI
+69 TDVKNLIPVVSV
-81 SEGSEIVPLT
+81 SEGAEIVPLT
-91 VSYMAKIFPEKDILT
+91 VSYITKIFPEKDTLT
-106 LAIDMYLARENGTFE
+106 LAIDMYLARQNGTFE

-165 TVKKELPTQD
+165 TVKKELPTQ

-344 QIELNPKLTKI
+344 QVELNPKLTKI

-468 FRFYKTKNTQIKNTV
+468 FRFYKSKNTQIKNTV

-496 TATVMYEGDVVPYE
+496 TATVMYEGEVAPYE

-520 VTKNGTEIISG
+520 VTKNGSEIISG
-531 ATSENFE
+531 VTSENFE

-603 VLYHSSKPPYDLIP
+603 VLYHSPNPPYNLIP

-727 NGTVTV
+727 NGTVSV
-733 NGQSQTSGISSQDF
+733 NGQNQTSGISSQDF
-747 SSPVTYTV
+747 SSPITYTV

-823 YEPILNSKNGFNVR
+823 YEPILNSKNGFNIR
-837 SNLILRGGFEGFE
+837 SNLILRGGFKGTE
-850 STSNERT
+850 SASNDRL
-857 VDSENCLVNHTVLKR
+857 VDSENCLENHTVLKR
-872 TPFTSNEESLFY
+872 QPLNSDEESLFY
-884 ANKEF
+884 ANEKF

-906 NETFLDITKVLN
+906 NETFLDIIKVLN
-918 PKEATQNHSLEI
+918 PIDVTENSKVEV
-930 NNCLFNIKTQN
+930 NNCLLSVKTQN
-941 SSCRFYYSEKDPS
+941 GGCRLFYSEKDS
-954 ELHDTI
+954 DDLWDTVT
-960 SKPTNNATIENTKIT
+960 KPTNNIKILNTKINAAT
-975 LDSTSKTFSVTS
+975 LDGISVTS
-987 HTGQININN
+987 HTGEVLIQNTK
-996 AQTNC
+996 TNC
-1001 PLYFVGDEVNIEN
+1001 KLSMVGKSVTIEDT
-1014 SSFDNQL
+1014 SFDNQL
-1021 SSVYDTTEPSMYF
+1021 YTITEKPDDQFYL
-1034 TNINNQDS
+1034 TNLNDVDS
-1042 YANIKNSYFNNM
+1042 FAYIKKSYFNNL
-1054 YIEAYYDVSIESS
+1054 IIKAYYDVTMEDSVLENVALHSATNGLS
-1067 NLDNSK
+1067 NLN
-1073 IITVSPAFLDLN
+1073 ILN
-1085 VKDSK
+1085 TT
-1090 LNLLDTWAKSYFS
+1090 LNLVNINGYALEYG
-1103 KAREASLMISSLCV
+1103 SLCMK
-1117 DNSIIKA
+1117 NSTMEA
-1124 QTIVGYNLI
+1124 NTCRGSNLI
-1133 QIESSEISLL
+1133 QIEDSEFTVYNLKA
-1143 DWNGWADSPL
+1143 WASFQNTC
-1153 YQESSFIKNSVIQ
+1153 YYEGNSFIKNSTITATGSSVVLGGYIAGSTQ
-1166 WDSNPN
+1166 YYAS
-1172 PNPKIIDNLFL
+1172 K
-1183 YNRLSIGNEDF
+1183 DF
-1194 NIKDLTIENSKI
+1194 CIENSKFKGSD
-1206 VTNYIYIMSENLTIR
+1206 IYFYSENLTIKDSDFSLNEKS
-1221 NSEFCMFSSQFND
+1221 NSYEINFGTKNLVLEGND
-1234 DFFESYDYTIFYRA
+1234 
-1248 ENFILDG
+1248 
-1255 NNFDSSLFV
+1255 FDT
-1264 KDNDSLYSDENEV
+1264 SLYTPSKYLISNGYNYSINYAK
-1277 RMLFYSD
+1277 LGFYNNITLES
-1284 YSCDCYSA
+1284 S
-1292 EIKNNTF
+1292 EINNNVF
-1299 GNFFELSLPFENTK
+1299 GNLLCLSFGYQTNASNASWNFEK
-1313 IEHNYFKTGASLGFG
+1313 NYFETGACVDIS
-1328 YNSSIKNNTFEDLEW
+1328 NSVNVSFTSNTFEDLE
-1343 ISGGN
+1343 I
-1348 ILEYENNKVI
+1348 IDVPDAIITKYENNKVI
-1358 NKNSK
+1358 NKNSN
-1363 RGYKCISATEFPYT
+1363 RGYKYISAKEFPYT
-1377 EFNYENFCYFYSSG
+1377 EFNYENFCYIYSSG
-1391 ELVFNNCIFEPCTQT
+1391 ELVFNNCIIEPSTQT

-1412 DFTFGANSAL
+1412 EFTFNYSDSKVIAR
-1422 NFGSGYVN
+1422 
-1430 INNSTISLNLSNQAN
+1430 STSYM
-1445 LTINNCTAPNMK
+1445 TFNNCIVN
-1457 SISNLSNGVLSINDS
+1457 
-1472 TVTLSD
+1472 SD
-1478 SIINYG
+1478 FQNYG
-1484 KITVDECKTFNTDEI
+1484 TVVVEEC
-1499 TNNTAGSFAIN
+1499 TNFQIGRLN
-1510 NSTVTVNTS
+1510 NY
-1519 IVNAGK
+1519 G
-1525 ITVDECKTFNTDEIT
+1525 DF
-1540 NNTAG
+1540 
-1545 LITINDSTVTA
+1545 TINDSSVT
-1556 NYINNNSASTEYEF
+1556 IG
-1570 NNVSCSFI
+1570 FI
-1578 EITNSGTFTMN
+1578 
-1589 DSTVTNGN
+1589 D
-1597 QIDDKGTLTI
+1597 TLTI
-1607 NNSNINLTSTDGT
+1607 AEGWLIDNSTVNL
-1620 NILQSTGN
+1620 
-1628 LSINGGTFN
+1628 
-1637 LKSTQGGNSFKAKG
+1637 
-1651 SLSINGGTFNFE
+1651 
-1663 HAGRN
+1663 
-1668 HAPMEVQ
+1668 
-1675 CDATISNAKFN
+1675 N
-1686 FTGDEYTM
+1686 FTG
-1694 YHCVYFRDGTNGST
+1694 
-1708 IKNCEFIIDKCAS
+1708 
-1721 GGIYI
+1721 
-1726 WQDELKIENSKFD
+1726 
-1739 INVYMSNGDYTSG
+1739 
-1752 LSVSSSDFT
+1752 SD
-1761 INGGTYDFWG
+1761 
-1771 MSGLDHTTIKNA
+1771 
-1783 TVSFKLDHNV
+1783 
-1793 TLGGTVV
+1793 VV
-1800 IESSTINCNLQNN
+1800 
-1813 ARISNYS
+1813 SNYS
-1820 DHIKDTNFNFSGE
+1820 DNITNTKFNFSGE
-1833 SGMYPWE
+1833 TK
-1840 NFSSKLTNCNFDFT
+1840 NSSCWLNYSAKLVNCYFDLSNLIVTSYNKVTNG
-1854 NCNIRNYGVRW
+1854 NILLECSCIV
-1865 GNSGTI
+1865 SD
-1871 SNCTFKG
+1871 CTFWG
-1878 AINSVNSS
+1878 ATVDGHDSNFNKRGGVIGIKSLEDYNSYLFENCMFSNNRLISPPKSGVGE
-1886 AVRGGAFYLK
+1886 AGGGAF
-1896 FNEEN
+1896 
-1901 QVTVFEN
+1901 
-1908 CTFSNNKITNGSSSV
+1908 
-1923 TETGGGAIAIDFSAN
+1923 AILSEAN
-1938 NCSVKFK
+1938 NCSVIFK
-1945 DCNFT
+1945 DCNFA
-1950 NNYSCSGLASHIWAA
+1950 NNYSSTGAACHIFAR
-1965 ANWTTGTYT
+1965 TEGSPTGC
-1974 NCSILFSGSN
+1974 NILFSGTN
-1984 NSMTGPTLSDF
+1984 TMTGPKCPVQIF
-1995 IPGKTF
+1995 NGGKS
-2001 YQDEAIYING
+2001 YENEAMYVNGFTVTGTIN
-2011 LTLGYY
+2011 

>member
-30 LPSDKKEIIDFQIQD
+30 LPSDKKEIIDFQIQYV
-45 INGIC
+45 NGTC
-50 SEKHCPNEDNNI
+50 SEKYSPNDDNNI

-81 SEGSEIVPLT
+81 SEGAEIVPLT
-91 VSYMAKIFPEKDILT
+91 VSYITKIFPEKDTLT
-106 LAIDMYLARENGTFE
+106 LAIDMYLARQNGTFE

-165 TVKKELPTQD
+165 TVKKELPTQ

-468 FRFYKTKNTQIKNTV
+468 FRFYKTKNTQIKSTV

-496 TATVMYEGDVVPYE
+496 TATVMYEGEVAPYE

-520 VTKNGTEIISG
+520 VTKNGSEIITG
-531 ATSENFE
+531 VTSENFE

-727 NGTVTV
+727 NGTVSV
-733 NGQSQTSGISSQDF
+733 NGQNQTSGISSQDF
-747 SSPVTYTV
+747 SSPITYTV

-823 YEPILNSKNGFNVR
+823 YEPILNSKNGFNIR

-850 STSNERT
+850 STSKERT

-884 ANKEF
+884 ANEEF

-918 PKEATQNHSLEI
+918 PIDVTENHSLEI

-941 SSCRFYYSEKDPS
+941 STCRFYYSEKDGKNLPS
-954 ELHDTI
+954 KSTRV
-960 SKPTNNATIENTKIT
+960 TNNFTIENTKIT
-975 LDSTSKTFSVTS
+975 GTNSYGFSILAHGGDVIIKNVKTNCLLNTYSNNY
-987 HTGQININN
+987 IIENCIINN
-996 AQTNC
+996 EMFDIRNTN
-1001 PLYFVGDEVNIEN
+1001 
-1014 SSFDNQL
+1014 
-1021 SSVYDTTEPSMYF
+1021 
-1034 TNINNQDS
+1034 
-1042 YANIKNSYFNNM
+1042 YANSNELHFFFEDYLEMVNVIDRSATVHIKNSYFNNISVSG
-1054 YIEAYYDVSIESS
+1054 YGATIENTTFENSCIYSFDEDLNLINS
-1067 NLDNSK
+1067 NLDLIAINNAYGALSADNLIMK
-1073 IITVSPAFLDLN
+1073 DSTLTAETVETSFVIQVEGSEITVGEWQWD
-1085 VKDSK
+1085 
-1090 LNLLDTWAKSYFS
+1090 
-1103 KAREASLMISSLCV
+1103 RESLAGVIY
-1117 DNSIIKA
+1117 DGN
-1124 QTIVGYNLI
+1124 
-1133 QIESSEISLL
+1133 
-1143 DWNGWADSPL
+1143 
-1153 YQESSFIKNSVIQ
+1153 SFIKNSTIK
-1166 WDSNPN
+1166 SNGGN
-1172 PNPKIIDNLFL
+1172 LCFSQFFVRNSAIKPK
-1183 YNRLSIGNEDF
+1183 DF
-1194 NIKDLTIENSKI
+1194 YIENSI
-1206 VTNYIYIMSENLTIR
+1206 FIGGGYIGFGCENLTIK
-1221 NSEFCMFSSQFND
+1221 NSDFYMLEEDDGYRITFSTKNLVLEGND
-1234 DFFESYDYTIFYRA
+1234 FDTTLIRTT
-1248 ENFILDG
+1248 ENFIVGHPFALIHTD
-1255 NNFDSSLFV
+1255 NNVDF
-1264 KDNDSLYSDENEV
+1264 NN
-1277 RMLFYSD
+1277 
-1284 YSCDCYSA
+1284 A

-1299 GNFFELSLPFENTK
+1299 GNLCEFAIDDGQDID
-1313 IEHNYFKTGASLGFG
+1313 IEENYFGTGCFLLLGD
-1328 YNSSIKNNTFEDLEW
+1328 NSSIKNNTFEDLEY
-1343 ISGGN
+1343 IMAGN

-1358 NKNSK
+1358 NKNSN
-1363 RGYKCISATEFPYT
+1363 RGYKYISATEFPYT

-1391 ELVFNNCIFEPCTQT
+1391 ELVFNNCIFEPCSQT

-1412 DFTFGANSAL
+1412 NFTFGANYTL
-1422 NFGSGYVN
+1422 DFVSGYIN
-1430 INNSTISLNLSNQAN
+1430 INNSTVNLNLSNQAN
-1445 LTINNCTAPNMK
+1445 LTINNCTTPNMK
-1457 SISNLSNGVLSINDS
+1457 SISNSTSGVLSINDS

-1556 NYINNNSASTEYEF
+1556 NYINNTSASTEYEL
-1570 NNVSCSFI
+1570 NNVTCSFI
-1578 EITNSGTFTMN
+1578 KTYNTGTFTMN

-1663 HAGRN
+1663 HAGR

-1686 FTGDEYTM
+1686 FTGDEYTD
-1694 YHCVYFRDGTNGST
+1694 YYCVYFREGTNGST
-1708 IKNCEFIIDKCAS
+1708 MKNCEFIIDKCAF

-1739 INVYMSNGDYTSG
+1739 INVYNSYNDYVRG
-1752 LSVSSSDFT
+1752 LTVSSNSDFT
-1761 INGGTYDFWG
+1761 INGGTYDLGG
-1771 MSGLDHTTIKNA
+1771 MSSLNHTTIKNA
-1783 TVSFKLDHNV
+1783 TVSFKLD
-1793 TLGGTVV
+1793 TVLLLSDTTV
-1800 IESSTINCNLQNN
+1800 IESSTINCNLKNN
-1813 ARISNYS
+1813 ARIRNDS
-1820 DHIKDTNFNFSGE
+1820 DNIKDTNFNFSGE
-1833 SGMYPWE
+1833 SGMYPWD

-1854 NCNIRNYGVRW
+1854 NCNISNYGVSW

-1878 AINSVNSS
+1878 AINSKNNSY
-1886 AVRGGAFYLK
+1886 VRGGAFYLK
-1896 FNEEN
+1896 FDKEN

-1908 CTFSNNKITNGSSSV
+1908 CTFSNNKITNGGSNVSDC
-1923 TETGGGAIAIDFSAN
+1923 GGGAIAIDFSAN
-1938 NCSVKFK
+1938 NCSVQFK

-1950 NNYSCSGLASHIWAA
+1950 NNYSCSGLASHIWATA
-1965 ANWTTGTYT
+1965 RWSTGTYT
-1974 NCSILFSGSN
+1974 NCSILLSGTN
-1984 NSMTGPTLSDF
+1984 TMTNPIITGF

-2001 YQDEAIYING
+2001 YEDAAVFING
-2011 LTLGYY
+2011 VTLGYY

>member
-81 SEGSEIVPLT
+81 SEGAEIVPLT
-91 VSYMAKIFPEKDILT
+91 VSYITKIFPEKDTLT
-106 LAIDMYLARENGTFE
+106 LAIDMYLARQNGTFE

-165 TVKKELPTQD
+165 TVKKELPTQ

-361 NEFLCKDSIGTITD
+361 NEFLCKDSIGNITD

-496 TATVMYEGDVVPYE
+496 TATVMYEGEVAPYE

-520 VTKNGTEIISG
+520 VTKNGSEIISG
-531 ATSENFE
+531 VTSENFE

-674 CDILDFGFKIENNA
+674 CDILDFGFKIENNG

-727 NGTVTV
+727 NGTVSV
-733 NGQSQTSGISSQDF
+733 NGQNQTSGISSQDF
-747 SSPVTYTV
+747 SSPITYTV

-803 EYVSTIDDSVLQEV
+803 EYVNSIDDSVLQEV

-823 YEPILNSKNGFNVR
+823 YEPILNSKNGFNIR
-837 SNLILRGGFEGFE
+837 SNLILRGGFKGTE
-850 STSNERT
+850 SASNDRL
-857 VDSENCLVNHTVLKR
+857 VDSENCLENHTVLKR
-872 TPFTSNEESLFY
+872 QPLNSVEESLFY
-884 ANKEF
+884 ANENF

-906 NETFLDITKVLN
+906 NETFLDIIKVLN
-918 PKEATQNHSLEI
+918 PIEATENNSLKI
-930 NNCLFNIKTQN
+930 NNCLFNIKTQD
-941 SSCRFYYSEKDPS
+941 STCRFYYSEKDGKNLPS
-954 ELHDTI
+954 KSTRV
-960 SKPTNNATIENTKIT
+960 TNNLTIENTKIT
-975 LDSTSKTFSVTS
+975 GTNSYGFSILAHGGDVIIKNVKTNCLLNTYSNNY
-987 HTGQININN
+987 IIENCIINN
-996 AQTNC
+996 EMFDIRNTN
-1001 PLYFVGDEVNIEN
+1001 
-1014 SSFDNQL
+1014 
-1021 SSVYDTTEPSMYF
+1021 
-1034 TNINNQDS
+1034 
-1042 YANIKNSYFNNM
+1042 YANSHELHFFFEEYLEMVNVIDRNATVHIKNSNFNNIHLSG
-1054 YIEAYYDVSIESS
+1054 YGATIENTTFENSCIDSFYEDLNLINS
-1067 NLDNSK
+1067 NLDLIAINNSYGALSAENLIMK
-1073 IITVSPAFLDLN
+1073 DSTLTAETVDTSFVIQVEGSEITVGEWQWDRESLAG
-1085 VKDSK
+1085 V
-1090 LNLLDTWAKSYFS
+1090 SY
-1103 KAREASLMISSLCV
+1103 
-1117 DNSIIKA
+1117 DGN
-1124 QTIVGYNLI
+1124 
-1133 QIESSEISLL
+1133 
-1143 DWNGWADSPL
+1143 
-1153 YQESSFIKNSVIQ
+1153 SFIKNSTIKS
-1166 WDSNPN
+1166 DGGNLCFSEYYAPTLDIK
-1172 PNPKIIDNLFL
+1172 PK
-1183 YNRLSIGNEDF
+1183 DF
-1194 NIKDLTIENSKI
+1194 YIENSI
-1206 VTNYIYIMSENLTIR
+1206 FIGGGYIGFGCENLTIK
-1221 NSEFCMFSSQFND
+1221 NSDFYMLEEDDSYCIVFSTKNLVLEGND
-1234 DFFESYDYTIFYRA
+1234 FDTTLIRTT
-1248 ENFILDG
+1248 ENFIVGHPFALIMTDDNVDF
-1255 NNFDSSLFV
+1255 NN
-1264 KDNDSLYSDENEV
+1264 
-1277 RMLFYSD
+1277 
-1284 YSCDCYSA
+1284 A

-1299 GNFFELSLPFENTK
+1299 GNLCEFAIDDGEDIK
-1313 IEHNYFKTGASLGFG
+1313 IEENYFGTGCFLFLGD
-1328 YNSSIKNNTFEDLEW
+1328 NSSIKNNTFEDLEY
-1343 ISGGN
+1343 IRAGN

-1358 NKNSK
+1358 NKNSN
-1363 RGYKCISATEFPYT
+1363 RGYKYIFATEFPYT

-1422 NFGSGYVN
+1422 YFGSGYVN
-1430 INNSTISLNLSNQAN
+1430 INNSTINLSLSNAAN

-1457 SISNLSNGVLSINDS
+1457 SISNSSNGVLSINDS
-1472 TVTLSD
+1472 TVIGTG
-1478 SIINYG
+1478 SI
-1484 KITVDECKTFNTDEI
+1484 D
-1499 TNNTAGSFAIN
+1499 
-1510 NSTVTVNTS
+1510 NTS
-1519 IVNAGK
+1519 
-1525 ITVDECKTFNTDEIT
+1525 
-1540 NNTAG
+1540 
-1545 LITINDSTVTA
+1545 
-1556 NYINNNSASTEYEF
+1556 
-1570 NNVSCSFI
+1570 
-1578 EITNSGTFTMN
+1578 
-1589 DSTVTNGN
+1589 
-1597 QIDDKGTLTI
+1597 TLTI

-1620 NILQSTGN
+1620 NILKSTGN
-1628 LSINGGTFN
+1628 LSINGGLFN
-1637 LKSTQGGNSFKAKG
+1637 LKSTQGGYSLNAQG
-1651 SLSINGGTFNFE
+1651 SLSINGGIFNFE
-1663 HAGRN
+1663 HAGGYV
-1668 HAPMEVQ
+1668 PMYVG
-1675 CDATISNAKFN
+1675 CDATISDAKFN
-1686 FTGDEYTM
+1686 FTGEDYTSGN
-1694 YHCVYFRDGTNGST
+1694 CVSFQNGTNGST
-1708 IKNCEFIIDKCAS
+1708 IKNCEFIIDKCAYR
-1721 GGIYI
+1721 GFYAN
-1726 WQDELKIENSKFD
+1726 QKKLTIENSKFD
-1739 INVYMSNGDYTSG
+1739 INVYPQNSG
-1752 LSVSSSDFT
+1752 NTCYGFYISADFT
-1761 INGGTYDFWG
+1761 IDGGTYDLG
-1771 MSGLDHTTIKNA
+1771 NLYKSSSANMIIKNA
-1783 TVSFKLDHNV
+1783 TVSATVATLYLTENSVIDNSTVNLNCTATSYNV
-1793 TLGGTVV
+1793 
-1800 IESSTINCNLQNN
+1800 N
-1813 ARISNYS
+1813 NYS
-1820 DHIKDTNFNFSGE
+1820 DYITNTKFNFSGLA
-1833 SGMYPWE
+1833 SRSWY
-1840 NFSSKLTNCNFDFT
+1840 NYSSKLTNCYFNFSDVVFYNYYSSGVWLNTSCTIIGCIFEGFT
-1854 NCNIRNYGVRW
+1854 NPSNITCER
-1865 GNSGTI
+1865 
-1871 SNCTFKG
+1871 G
-1878 AINSVNSS
+1878 A
-1886 AVRGGAFYLK
+1886 AVRIH
-1896 FNEEN
+1896 NESEDCN
-1901 QVTVFEN
+1901 FIFEN
-1908 CTFSNNKITNGSSSV
+1908 CIFKNNKVIGEYN
-1923 TETGGGAIAIDFSAN
+1923 EGGAALAGHPSNGFSARILLK
-1938 NCSVKFK
+1938 NCSFI
-1945 DCNFT
+1945 
-1950 NNYSCSGLASHIWAA
+1950 NNQNLSSC
-1965 ANWTTGTYT
+1965 YT
-1974 NCSILFSGSN
+1974 NEAAHIKIYPYEEGEIFLTLEGTN
-1984 NSMTGPTLSDF
+1984 IMTGPSCPDILNDCTFLKNEAVYIKTTSP
-1995 IPGKTF
+1995 ITGTF
-2001 YQDEAIYING
+2001 Y
-2011 LTLGYY
+2011 

>member
-175 DDDDDN
+175 DDDNN

-344 QIELNPKLTKI
+344 QVELNPKLTKI

-375 NTIKATCMH
+375 NTIKATCIH

-422 KIPFTE
+422 KIPFAE

-468 FRFYKTKNTQIKNTV
+468 FRFYKSKNTQIKNTV

-747 SSPVTYTV
+747 SSPITYTV

-774 SIIYVDKNAV
+774 SIIYVDKKAV

-803 EYVSTIDDSVLQEV
+803 EYVNSIDDSVLQEV

-823 YEPILNSKNGFNVR
+823 YEPILNSKNGFNIR

-850 STSNERT
+850 STSNDRL

-872 TPFTSNEESLFY
+872 QPLNSVEESLFY
-884 ANKEF
+884 ANENF

-906 NETFLDITKVLN
+906 NETFLDIIKVLN

-1445 LTINNCTAPNMK
+1445 LTINNCTTPNMK
-1457 SISNLSNGVLSINDS
+1457 SISNSFNGVLSINDS

-1545 LITINDSTVTA
+1545 LIKINDSTVTA
-1556 NYINNNSASTEYEF
+1556 NYINNNSASSEFEF

-1578 EITNSGTFTMN
+1578 KTYNTGTFTMN
-1589 DSTVTNGN
+1589 DSTVTKGN

-1651 SLSINGGTFNFE
+1651 SLSINGGIFNFE
-1663 HAGRN
+1663 HAGYY

-1694 YHCVYFRDGTNGST
+1694 YNCVYFRDGTNGST
-1708 IKNCEFIIDKCAS
+1708 IKNCEFIIDKCAG

-1761 INGGTYDFWG
+1761 INGGTYDFGG
-1771 MSGLDHTTIKNA
+1771 MSSLDHTTIKNA
-1783 TVSFKLDHNV
+1783 TVSFKLVNKV

>member
-91 VSYMAKIFPEKDILT
+91 VSYIAKIFPEKDILT

-140 MPIDFSTPVIF
+140 MPIDFSTPVNF

-175 DDDDDN
+175 DDDDNN

-248 LKEVIPTVTVSEGAK
+248 LKEVIPTVIVSEGAK

-344 QIELNPKLTKI
+344 QVELNPKLTKI

-361 NEFLCKDSIGTITD
+361 NEFLCKDSIGNITD

-520 VTKNGTEIISG
+520 VTKNGTEIITG

-747 SSPVTYTV
+747 SSPITYTV

-837 SNLILRGGFEGFE
+837 SNLILRGGFKGTE

-1445 LTINNCTAPNMK
+1445 LTINNCTTPNMK
-1457 SISNLSNGVLSINDS
+1457 SILNSSNGVLSINDS
-1472 TVTLSD
+1472 TVTVSD
-1478 SIINYG
+1478 SI
-1484 KITVDECKTFNTDEI
+1484 V
-1499 TNNTAGSFAIN
+1499 NN
-1510 NSTVTVNTS
+1510 
-1519 IVNAGK
+1519 GK

-1556 NYINNNSASTEYEF
+1556 NYIDNKSSTTEFEF
-1570 NNVSCSFI
+1570 NNVSANFI
-1578 EITNSGTFTMN
+1578 RTTNYGTLKIN
-1589 DSTVTNGN
+1589 DSSVTGTGY
-1597 QIDDKGTLTI
+1597 IDNRSTLTI
-1607 NNSNINLTSTDGT
+1607 NNSNLNLTSTDEEAIYS
-1620 NILQSTGN
+1620 NGN

-1637 LKSTQGGNSFKAKG
+1637 LKQDTDYIFYAKG

-1663 HAGRN
+1663 TAS
-1668 HAPMEVQ
+1668 AYSPFYVD

-1686 FTGDEYTM
+1686 FT
-1694 YHCVYFRDGTNGST
+1694 CDGYVKNACFGFDNISNGSSTTT
-1708 IKNCEFIIDKCAS
+1708 IKNCEFIIDACAYRGFVVS
-1721 GGIYI
+1721 QAG
-1726 WQDELKIENSKFD
+1726 LKIENSKFD
-1739 INVYMSNGDYTSG
+1739 INVYPQNSGDTCYGFHGSE
-1752 LSVSSSDFT
+1752 DFS
-1761 INGGTYDFWG
+1761 IDGGTYDLG
-1771 MSGLDHTTIKNA
+1771 MLIKESSANMSIKNA
-1783 TVSFKLDHNV
+1783 TVTANCANWIGLKENS
-1793 TLGGTVV
+1793 V
-1800 IESSTINCNLQNN
+1800 IDDSTINLEL
-1813 ARISNYS
+1813 SNYGCVRNYS
-1820 DHIKDTNFNFSGE
+1820 NNITNTKFNFSGE
-1833 SGMYPWE
+1833 SVNHPFYNYSE
-1840 NFSSKLTNCNFDFT
+1840 KLANCNFDFT
-1854 NCNIRNYGVRW
+1854 NCLLSDSGITMIRPCVV
-1865 GNSGTI
+1865 T
-1871 SNCTFKG
+1871 NCTFNG
-1878 AINSVNSS
+1878 ATNSYDDDM
-1886 AVRGGAFYLK
+1886 ARGGAIYLAFY
-1896 FNEEN
+1896 EEN

-1908 CTFSNNKITNGSSSV
+1908 CIFSNNKVQKGGDVGSTSS
-1923 TETGGGAIAIDFSAN
+1923 GGGAIAIEFYAN

-1945 DCNFT
+1945 DCNFI
-1950 NNYSCSGLASHIWAA
+1950 NNYSNTGLASHIWAA
-1965 ANWTTGTYT
+1965 ANWTTGCYT
-1974 NCSILFSGSN
+1974 GCGILFSGSN
-1984 NSMTGPTLSDF
+1984 NSMTGPTLSDS
-1995 IPGKTF
+1995 IPGKTL
-2001 YQDEAIYING
+2001 YKDEAIYING
-2011 LTLGYY
+2011 PTLGYY

>member
-1 MNKLKFSFFILPL
+1 M
-14 SCLFLFSSCTN
+14 FLFSSCTN

-91 VSYMAKIFPEKDILT
+91 VSYIAKIFPEKDILT

-140 MPIDFSTPVIF
+140 MPIDFSTPVNF

-175 DDDDDN
+175 DDDDNN

-248 LKEVIPTVTVSEGAK
+248 LKEVIPTVSVSEGAK

-344 QIELNPKLTKI
+344 QVELNPKLTKI

-361 NEFLCKDSIGTITD
+361 NEFLCKDSIGNITD

-468 FRFYKTKNTQIKNTV
+468 FRFYKSKNTQIKSTV

-496 TATVMYEGDVVPYE
+496 TATVMYEGEVAPYE

-520 VTKNGTEIISG
+520 VTKNGAEIISG

-538 YSTQYLCTS
+538 YNTQYLCTS

-664 VVFLKDDSSS
+664 VVFEKDDSSS

-727 NGTVTV
+727 NGTVSV
-733 NGQSQTSGISSQDF
+733 NGQNQTSGISSQDF
-747 SSPVTYTV
+747 SSPITYTV

-803 EYVSTIDDSVLQEV
+803 EYVNSIDDSVLQEV

-823 YEPILNSKNGFNVR
+823 YEPILNSKNGFNIR
-837 SNLILRGGFEGFE
+837 SNLILRGGFKGTE
-850 STSNERT
+850 SASNDRL
-857 VDSENCLVNHTVLKR
+857 VDSENCLENHTVLKR
-872 TPFTSNEESLFY
+872 QPLNSDEESLFY
-884 ANKEF
+884 ANEEF

-906 NETFLDITKVLN
+906 NETFLDIIKVLN
-918 PKEATQNHSLEI
+918 PKEVTENNSLEI

-941 SSCRFYYSEKDPS
+941 SSCRFYYSEKDGKNLPS
-954 ELHDTI
+954 KSTRV
-960 SKPTNNATIENTKIT
+960 TNNFTIENTKIT
-975 LDSTSKTFSVTS
+975 GTNSYGFSILAHGGDVIIKNVKTNCLLNTYSNNY
-987 HTGQININN
+987 IIENCIINN
-996 AQTNC
+996 EMFDIRNTNYANSDE
-1001 PLYFVGDEVNIEN
+1001 LHFYFEEYLEMVNVIDRN
-1014 SSFDNQL
+1014 AI
-1021 SSVYDTTEPSMYF
+1021 V
-1034 TNINNQDS
+1034 
-1042 YANIKNSYFNNM
+1042 NIKNSYFNNIHVSG
-1054 YIEAYYDVSIESS
+1054 YGATIENSTFEKSCIYSSYEDLNLINS
-1067 NLDNSK
+1067 NLDLIAINNTYGALSADNLIMK
-1073 IITVSPAFLDLN
+1073 DSTLTAERVDTSFVIQVEDSEITVGEWQWD
-1085 VKDSK
+1085 K
-1090 LNLLDTWAKSYFS
+1090 
-1103 KAREASLMISSLCV
+1103 
-1117 DNSIIKA
+1117 
-1124 QTIVGYNLI
+1124 
-1133 QIESSEISLL
+1133 ESGSV
-1143 DWNGWADSPL
+1143 L
-1153 YQESSFIKNSVIQ
+1153 YEGNSFIKNSTIKSEGGNLTFSQ
-1166 WDSNPN
+1166 YIFKHNGIK
-1172 PNPKIIDNLFL
+1172 PK
-1183 YNRLSIGNEDF
+1183 DF
-1194 NIKDLTIENSKI
+1194 YIENSIFIKCG
-1206 VTNYIYIMSENLTIR
+1206 YIGFGCENLTIK
-1221 NSEFCMFSSQFND
+1221 NSDFYMLEEDDGYSIVFDAKNLVLEGND
-1234 DFFESYDYTIFYRA
+1234 FDTTLIRTT
-1248 ENFILDG
+1248 ENFITQHPFACIGTDDHVDF
-1255 NNFDSSLFV
+1255 NN
-1264 KDNDSLYSDENEV
+1264 
-1277 RMLFYSD
+1277 
-1284 YSCDCYSA
+1284 A

-1299 GNFFELSLPFENTK
+1299 GNLCELAIYNGQDID
-1313 IEHNYFKTGASLGFG
+1313 IEENYFGTGCFLFLGD
-1328 YNSSIKNNTFEDLEW
+1328 NVSIKNNTFEDLEY
-1343 ISGGN
+1343 ILAGN
-1348 ILEYENNKVI
+1348 VLEYENNNVI

-1363 RGYKCISATEFPYT
+1363 RGYKYISADEFPYT

-1445 LTINNCTAPNMK
+1445 LTINNCTTPNMK
-1457 SISNLSNGVLSINDS
+1457 SISNSTSGVLSINDS
-1472 TVTLSD
+1472 TVT
-1478 SIINYG
+1478 NG
-1484 KITVDECKTFNTDEI
+1484 KQ
-1499 TNNTAGSFAIN
+1499 
-1510 NSTVTVNTS
+1510 
-1519 IVNAGK
+1519 IVN
-1525 ITVDECKTFNTDEIT
+1525 
-1540 NNTAG
+1540 
-1545 LITINDSTVTA
+1545 
-1556 NYINNNSASTEYEF
+1556 
-1570 NNVSCSFI
+1570 
-1578 EITNSGTFTMN
+1578 
-1589 DSTVTNGN
+1589 
-1597 QIDDKGTLTI
+1597 KGTLTI

-1637 LKSTQGGNSFKAKG
+1637 LKSTQGGNSLDANKG

-1663 HAGRN
+1663 HAGDW
-1668 HAPMEVQ
+1668 APMYVA
-1675 CDATISNAKFN
+1675 CDATISDAKFN
-1686 FTGDEYTM
+1686 FTGEDYTCN
-1694 YHCVYFRDGTNGST
+1694 YCVSFPNVTNGST
-1708 IKNCEFIIDKCAS
+1708 IKNCEFIIDKCARS
-1721 GGIYI
+1721 GFYAGKAG
-1726 WQDELKIENSKFD
+1726 LKIENSKFD
-1739 INVYMSNGDYTSG
+1739 INVYPQNSGDTCYG
-1752 LSVSSSDFT
+1752 FYGYKDFS
-1761 INGGTYDFWG
+1761 IDGGTYDLG
-1771 MSGLDHTTIKNA
+1771 NLYKSSSANMSIKNA
-1783 TVSFKLDHNV
+1783 TVTANCPTALRLTENSVIDNS
-1793 TLGGTVV
+1793 TVNL
-1800 IESSTINCNLQNN
+1800 NCTATTYYTVN
-1813 ARISNYS
+1813 NYS
-1820 DHIKDTNFNFSGE
+1820 DYITNTKFNFSGLA
-1833 SGMYPWE
+1833 SNSWCNY
-1840 NFSSKLTNCNFDFT
+1840 SSKLTNCYFNFSDVVFHNYYSSGVWLETSCTIIGCIFEGFT
-1854 NCNIRNYGVRW
+1854 NP
-1865 GNSGTI
+1865 
-1871 SNCTFKG
+1871 SNTTSDRG
-1878 AINSVNSS
+1878 A
-1886 AVRGGAFYLK
+1886 AVRI
-1896 FNEEN
+1896 FNQSEDCN
-1901 QVTVFEN
+1901 FIFEN
-1908 CTFSNNKITNGSSSV
+1908 CIFKNNKVIGEYNQGGAALTGHPGNGFSTRILLKNCSFINNQNLSLHYTNEAAHIVIFSNDEGEMFLTLEGTN
-1923 TETGGGAIAIDFSAN
+1923 I
-1938 NCSVKFK
+1938 
-1945 DCNFT
+1945 
-1950 NNYSCSGLASHIWAA
+1950 
-1965 ANWTTGTYT
+1965 
-1974 NCSILFSGSN
+1974 
-1984 NSMTGPTLSDF
+1984 MTGPSCPDILN
-1995 IPGKTF
+1995 GCTF
-2001 YQDEAIYING
+2001 LKNEAVYIRTTSPITGTIN
-2011 LTLGYY
+2011 

>member
-14 SCLFLFSSCTN
+14 TCLFLLSSCTN

-30 LPSDKKEIIDFQIQD
+30 LPSDKKEIIDFQIQYV
-45 INGIC
+45 NGTC
-50 SEKHCPNEDNNI
+50 SEKYSPNDDNNI

-81 SEGSEIVPLT
+81 SEGAEIVPLT
-91 VSYMAKIFPEKDILT
+91 VSYITKIFPEKDTLT
-106 LAIDMYLARENGTFE
+106 LAIDMYLARQNGTFE

-175 DDDDDN
+175 DDDDN
-181 TPDEPEI
+181 TSDEPEI

-217 EDEELNED
+217 EDEELNVD

-269 EYILSLGISFVDMIN
+269 EYILSLGISFADMIN

-468 FRFYKTKNTQIKNTV
+468 FRFYKSKNTQIKNTV

-496 TATVMYEGDVVPYE
+496 TATVMYEGEVAPYE

-520 VTKNGTEIISG
+520 VTKNGSEIITG
-531 ATSENFE
+531 VTSENFE

-617 SFVSSGTVTCDGMTQ
+617 SFVSSGTVTCDGMLQ

-649 TTGDIELSTSRYRIE
+649 TTGDIELSTSRYRVE

-727 NGTVTV
+727 NGTVSV
-733 NGQSQTSGISSQDF
+733 NGQNQTSGISSQDF
-747 SSPVTYTV
+747 SSPITYTV
-755 TSLNGLYTKEYV
+755 TSLNGLYTKEYI

-803 EYVSTIDDSVLQEV
+803 EYVNSIDDSVLQEV

-823 YEPILNSKNGFNVR
+823 YEPILNSKNGFNIR
-837 SNLILRGGFEGFE
+837 SNLILRGGFKGTE
-850 STSNERT
+850 SASNDRL
-857 VDSENCLVNHTVLKR
+857 VDSENCLENHTVLKR
-872 TPFTSNEESLFY
+872 QPLNSDEESLFY
-884 ANKEF
+884 ANEKF

-906 NETFLDITKVLN
+906 NETFLDIIKVLN

-941 SSCRFYYSEKDPS
+941 SSCRFYYSEKDPIIIQTS
-954 ELHDTI
+954 TQV
-960 SKPTNNATIENTKIT
+960 TNNVTIENTKIT
-975 LDSTSKTFSVTS
+975 GTNTFGFSMLYHQGDVT
-987 HTGQININN
+987 IKNVK
-996 AQTNC
+996 TNC
-1001 PLYFVGDEVNIEN
+1001 LINARSNNYVIEDCIVNNEM
-1014 SSFDNQL
+1014 FDIC
-1021 SSVYDTTEPSMYF
+1021 DTNYA
-1034 TNINNQDS
+1034 DS
-1042 YANIKNSYFNNM
+1042 KDFHFFWEDYLEMVNVIDRSATVHIKNSYFNNINVSG
-1054 YIEAYYDVSIESS
+1054 YGATIENSTFENSCIYSFYEDLNLINS
-1067 NLDNSK
+1067 NLDLIAINNLYGALSAENLIMK
-1073 IITVSPAFLDLN
+1073 DSTLTAETVDTSYIIQVEDSEITVGKWIWD
-1085 VKDSK
+1085 
-1090 LNLLDTWAKSYFS
+1090 Y
-1103 KAREASLMISSLCV
+1103 
-1117 DNSIIKA
+1117 
-1124 QTIVGYNLI
+1124 
-1133 QIESSEISLL
+1133 ESGSV
-1143 DWNGWADSPL
+1143 L
-1153 YQESSFIKNSVIQ
+1153 YDGNSFIKNSTIKS
-1166 WDSNPN
+1166 DGGNLCFSYNSNQYQLTN
-1172 PNPKIIDNLFL
+1172 GIKPK
-1183 YNRLSIGNEDF
+1183 DF
-1194 NIKDLTIENSKI
+1194 YIENSI
-1206 VTNYIYIMSENLTIR
+1206 FIGGGYIGFGCENLTIK
-1221 NSEFCMFSSQFND
+1221 NSDFYMLEEDDSYCIVFSTKNLVLEGND
-1234 DFFESYDYTIFYRA
+1234 FDTTLIRTT
-1248 ENFILDG
+1248 ENFIVGHPFALIGTDDNVDF
-1255 NNFDSSLFV
+1255 NN
-1264 KDNDSLYSDENEV
+1264 
-1277 RMLFYSD
+1277 
-1284 YSCDCYSA
+1284 A

-1299 GNFFELSLPFENTK
+1299 GNLCEFAINNGQDID
-1313 IEHNYFKTGASLGFG
+1313 IEENYFGTGCFLFLGD
-1328 YNSSIKNNTFEDLEW
+1328 NVSIKNNTFEDLEY
-1343 ISGGN
+1343 IRAGN

-1358 NKNSK
+1358 NKNSN
-1363 RGYKCISATEFPYT
+1363 RGYKYISATEFPYT

-1412 DFTFGANSAL
+1412 NFTFGENYIL
-1422 NFGSGYVN
+1422 GFVSGYIN
-1430 INNSTISLNLSNQAN
+1430 INNSTVNLGLSNFAN
-1445 LTINNCTAPNMK
+1445 LTIDKCVLQDMK
-1457 SISNLSNGVLSINDS
+1457 SISNSSTSGVLSINDS
-1472 TVTLSD
+1472 TVT
-1478 SIINYG
+1478 NG
-1484 KITVDECKTFNTDEI
+1484 KQ
-1499 TNNTAGSFAIN
+1499 
-1510 NSTVTVNTS
+1510 
-1519 IVNAGK
+1519 IVN
-1525 ITVDECKTFNTDEIT
+1525 E
-1540 NNTAG
+1540 
-1545 LITINDSTVTA
+1545 
-1556 NYINNNSASTEYEF
+1556 
-1570 NNVSCSFI
+1570 
-1578 EITNSGTFTMN
+1578 
-1589 DSTVTNGN
+1589 
-1597 QIDDKGTLTI
+1597 GTLTI

-1620 NILQSTGN
+1620 HILKSTGN

-1637 LKSTQGGNSFKAKG
+1637 LKSTQGGYSLYAGG
-1651 SLSINGGTFNFE
+1651 SLSINGGIFNFE
-1663 HAGRN
+1663 HANGSYS
-1668 HAPMEVQ
+1668 MYVF
-1675 CDATISNAKFN
+1675 CDATISDAKFN
-1686 FTGDEYTM
+1686 FTGDEYTSS
-1694 YHCVYFRDGTNGST
+1694 YCAYFTSGTNGST
-1708 IKNCEFIIDKCAS
+1708 IKNCEFIIDKCAR
-1721 GGIYI
+1721 GGIYAN
-1726 WQDELKIENSKFD
+1726 QAGLKIENSKFD
-1739 INVYMSNGDYTSG
+1739 INVYPQNSGDTCYG
-1752 LSVSSSDFT
+1752 FYGYKDFS
-1761 INGGTYDFWG
+1761 IDGGTYDLG
-1771 MSGLDHTTIKNA
+1771 NLYKSSSANMIIKNA
-1783 TVSFKLDHNV
+1783 TVTANCAKELRLTENS
-1793 TLGGTVV
+1793 V
-1800 IESSTINCNLQNN
+1800 IENSTMNLELSYPIRVVNYSNN
-1813 ARISNYS
+1813 ISNT
-1820 DHIKDTNFNFSGE
+1820 KFVFSGE
-1833 SGMYPWE
+1833 QGYCAFLNNSE
-1840 NFSSKLTNCNFDFT
+1840 KLTNCCFDFSDLLFGENKYYSEGVLLESSCIIT
-1854 NCNIRNYGVRW
+1854 NCLFEGFVNPSNITCER
-1865 GNSGTI
+1865 
-1871 SNCTFKG
+1871 G
-1878 AINSVNSS
+1878 A
-1886 AVRGGAFYLK
+1886 AVRIDANNKDTSF
-1896 FNEEN
+1896 
-1901 QVTVFEN
+1901 TFEN
-1908 CTFSNNKITNGSSSV
+1908 CIFRNNRV
-1923 TETGGGAIAIDFSAN
+1923 TGKYNEGGAALHAVNEGICNMSILLK
-1938 NCSVKFK
+1938 NCSFINNRN
-1945 DCNFT
+1945 DSTLHT
-1950 NNYSCSGLASHIWAA
+1950 NESSHIIMMPYTDDGKALLILEGTNIMENPSCPEFRSGYVESFKNNA
-1965 ANWTTGTYT
+1965 VYIKNVTVTGT
-1974 NCSILFSGSN
+1974 
-1984 NSMTGPTLSDF
+1984 
-1995 IPGKTF
+1995 
-2001 YQDEAIYING
+2001 IN
-2011 LTLGYY
+2011 